1 MSKLFL
7 HIYDYLNRHS
17 VFRYLLLAGSFL
29 LMLFF
34 AVQVKF
40 EEDVTRFFPDTQDAR
55 STEIVFQNL
64 KIKDKIIVM
73 LSSSDTVSGA
83 VSPDRLIE
91 AGDALK
97 DGLLKEAGTEYIT
110 DIFSEVDENMIGK
123 VTDFIY
129 ENLPVFLT
137 EDDYAR
143 MDSVLT
149 SDGIERRMRNNYLN
163 LLSPAGVA
171 LKNILPRD
179 PVGLGT
185 SSLEKLQDFQMTA
198 NYELYNGHIFSGDM
212 STLLLFI
219 TPHYGTG
226 STGKNEFLIDT
237 IEKQLKETM
246 TAYSGVKA
254 EYFGGPS
261 VGVYNARQIKSDT
274 MLTLTIALIIIV
286 VFITL
291 VFKSRSAVI
300 LILLPVL
307 YGAVFSLALIFF
319 IKGAVS
325 AIAIG
330 AGAAIFGVALSY
342 SIHVL
347 SHFNHVSS
355 IRQLIEELAYPLTVG
370 SFTTV
375 GAFFGLVFTSSD
387 LLRDFGLF
395 SSLAL
400 IGTTFFCLVFLP
412 HFLRIKEGHEAS
424 GRILRII
431 EKINGYAYEKNKPLV
446 ITIVVV
452 FLLSL
457 YMSGKVTF
465 DSNMMNLS
473 FEPAN
478 LKAAEERLNAL
489 FQSDNK
495 TTLFVSVGNTTD
507 EGLRHYAETNRE
519 LEALKAEGRIRE
531 YASAEKIF
539 IPYAEQQRRIERWN
553 GYWTNDRK
561 AQVEKEIGDAAAKYH
576 FREDTFRDFFV
587 LLNKQYVPCDFTSG
601 NSSLPLLDS
610 WASSADSLSM
620 FITQVRLNEA
630 DKEFVYNRL
639 SGSDG
644 LVIFDRGYF
653 ANKWVSAI
661 NDDFYLILYISS
673 FLIFFALLISYGRIE
688 LTLMTFTPMAVS
700 WVIILGLMAVT
711 GTQFNIVNIILSTFI
726 FGLGDDFSIFIMD
739 GLQQEYRTGKKMLTS
754 HKTAIFFSSFTAV
767 VGLGVLVFAKHPALQ
782 SISVISILGMISVVL
797 VSYTILPI
805 LFRFFISG
813 PASKVNFPY
822 TLSGLLVTIWFF
834 GLFVFGCLLMTVTAF
849 LLILLPVRR
858 IKKKQWFS
866 LVMMYLLRIFLKAAW
881 IARREKINPG
891 NETFEK
897 PAVIIANH
905 QSFVDILVMLS
916 LAPKLVMVTNR
927 WVWYSPVFGKIVQY
941 ADFVQ
946 TTDGYEKVLHH
957 LREKVAQGYSV
968 VVFPEGTRSADC
980 KIHRFHKGAFY
991 LAEKLRLDILP
1002 VVLYGTG
1009 MIISKRQPFYV
1020 KRGILCTRILPRIS
1034 YADPDFGVTYQ
1045 ECAKA
1050 VARFF
1055 RHAYQE
1061 TCDIYSTPA
1070 NPYFYRQ
1077 LVANYIYKGPVEEW
1091 YIRIKVL
1098 MEKKYEFF
1106 DRIIPRKAR
1115 ITDLGCGL
1123 GPLSYMLSM
1132 LSEERTVLGIDY
1144 DKDKIAVANHNF
1156 SRNERIRFVCANVTD
1171 QELPPSDVFIMNDML
1186 HYMGHSLQERLLESC
1201 IGKLLPGGMLIVRDG
1216 DAGGTARHRVTR
1228 FTELLSTRLL
1238 EFNKKENDLCFPTHD
1253 FFIRIASR
1261 HHLEIEQHANDRFTS
1276 NTIYILRR
1284 KEGGDEQ

>member
-1 MSKLFL
+1 MSKLFI
-7 HIYDYLNRHS
+7 HIYNYLERHTAL
-17 VFRYLLLAGSFL
+17 RYLLLAGSFL

-64 KIKDKIIVM
+64 KVKDKIIVM
-73 LSSSDTVSGA
+73 LSSVDTVSGA
-83 VSPDRLIE
+83 VSSDRLVE
-91 AGDALK
+91 AGDLLK
-97 DGLLKEAGTEYIT
+97 DSLLAEAGSEYIT

-129 ENLPVFLT
+129 DNLPVFLT
-137 EDDYAR
+137 EDDYAL

-149 SDGIERRMRNNYLN
+149 ADGIERRMRSNYLH

-171 LKNILPRD
+171 LKSILPRD

-185 SSLEKLQDFQMTA
+185 TSLEKLRDFQMTA
-198 NYELYNGHIFSGDM
+198 NYEIYDGHIFSRDM

-237 IEKQLKETM
+237 IEKQLRETM
-246 TAYSGVKA
+246 DTYPGVKA

-274 MLTLTIALIIIV
+274 MLTMTIALIIII

-300 LILLPVL
+300 LIILPVL
-307 YGAVFSLALIFF
+307 YGAVFSLALIYFL
-319 IKGAVS
+319 KGSVS

-330 AGAAIFGVALSY
+330 AGAAVFGVALSY

-355 IRQLIEELAYPLTVG
+355 IRQLIEELVYPLTVG

-412 HFLRIKEGHEAS
+412 HFLKVKEGHEES
-424 GRILRII
+424 GRVLRFI

-446 ITIVVV
+446 ITIVLV
-452 FLLSL
+452 FFLSL

-478 LKAAEERLNAL
+478 LKAAEQRLNDL

-495 TTLFVSVGNTTD
+495 TTLFVSVGSTPD
-507 EGLRHYAETNRE
+507 EGLRHYAETNRK
-519 LEALKAEGRIRE
+519 LDSLKAEGRIKE
-531 YASAEKIF
+531 FASAEKIF
-539 IPYAEQQRRIERWN
+539 IPYAKQQRRIERWN
-553 GYWTNDRK
+553 SYWTEGRK
-561 AQVEKEIGDAAAKYH
+561 AQVREDIKNGAAKYH
-576 FREDTFRDFFV
+576 FREDTFHDFFA
-587 LLNKQYVPCDFTSG
+587 LLDKQYLPCDFTAG
-601 NSSLPLLDS
+601 DSSLPLLDS

-620 FITQVRLNEA
+620 FITQVRLNEE
-630 DKEFVYNRL
+630 DKGTVYDRFAGN
-639 SGSDG
+639 DG

-813 PASKVNFPY
+813 PASRGNFPY
-822 TLSGLLVTIWFF
+822 TLSGLLVTVWFF
-834 GLFVFGCLLMTVTAF
+834 GLFVVGCLLMMGVAL
-849 LLILLPVRR
+849 LLILLPVKRR
-858 IKKKQWFS
+858 KKKQLFS
-866 LVMMYLLRIFLKAAW
+866 RIMMYMLRIFLKAAW
-881 IARREKINPG
+881 IARRENVNLG

-927 WVWYSPVFGKIVQY
+927 WVWHSPVFGKIVQY

-946 TTDGYEKVLHH
+946 TEDGYEKVLHH
-957 LREKVAQGYSV
+957 LRDKVAQGYSV

-980 KIHRFHKGAFY
+980 QVHRFHKGAFY
-991 LAEKLRLDILP
+991 LAEKLQLDILP

-1020 KRGILCTRILPRIS
+1020 KRGVLCTRILPRILYTDAS
-1034 YADPDFGVTYQ
+1034 YGVTYQ
-1045 ECAKA
+1045 ERSKAIAKT
-1050 VARFF
+1050 F
-1055 RHAYQE
+1055 RRAYQE
-1061 TCDIYSTPA
+1061 TCDIYSNPG

-1091 YIRIKVL
+1091 YIRIKVR
-1098 MEKKYEFF
+1098 MEDKYDFF
-1106 DRIIPRKAR
+1106 NRIVPRRAR
-1115 ITDLGCGL
+1115 ITDIGCGL
-1123 GPLSYMLSM
+1123 GPLSYILAMLSG
-1132 LSEERTVLGIDY
+1132 ERTVLGIDY
-1144 DKDKIAVANHNF
+1144 DADKIAVANHNF
-1156 SRNERIRFVCANVTD
+1156 SRNERIRFVCANVAD
-1171 QELPPSDVFIMNDML
+1171 YDLPESDVFVMNDML
-1186 HYMGHSLQERLLESC
+1186 HYMDYPSQERLLETC
-1201 IGKLLPGGMLIVRDG
+1201 IGKLLPGGMLIIRDG
-1216 DAGGTARHRVTR
+1216 DAGGTAKHRVTR

-1238 EFNKKENDLCFPTHD
+1238 EFNKRENDLCFPTHEQ
-1253 FFIRIASR
+1253 FARVAERF
-1261 HHLEIEQHANDRFTS
+1261 HLEIEQRANDRFTS
-1276 NTIYILRR
+1276 NMIYILRK
-1284 KEGGDEQ
+1284 KEVAYE

>member
-1 MSKLFL
+1 MSKLFI
-7 HIYDYLNRHS
+7 HIYNYLERHTAL
-17 VFRYLLLAGSFL
+17 RYLLLAGSFL

-64 KIKDKIIVM
+64 KVKDKIIVM
-73 LSSSDTVSGA
+73 LSSADTVSGA
-83 VSPDRLIE
+83 VPSDRLIE
-91 AGDALK
+91 AGDLLK
-97 DGLLKEAGTEYIT
+97 DSLLAEAGSEYIT

-129 ENLPVFLT
+129 DNLPVFLT

-149 SDGIERRMRNNYLN
+149 ADGIERRMRSNYLH

-171 LKNILPRD
+171 LKSILPRD

-185 SSLEKLQDFQMTA
+185 TSLEKLRDFQMTA
-198 NYELYNGHIFSGDM
+198 NYEIYDGHIFSRDM

-237 IEKQLKETM
+237 IEKQLRETM
-246 TAYSGVKA
+246 DTYPGVKA

-274 MLTLTIALIIIV
+274 MLTMTIALIIII

-300 LILLPVL
+300 LIILPVL
-307 YGAVFSLALIFF
+307 YGAVFSLALIYFL
-319 IKGAVS
+319 KGSVS

-330 AGAAIFGVALSY
+330 AGAAVFGVALSY

-412 HFLRIKEGHEAS
+412 HFLKVKEGHEES
-424 GRILRII
+424 GRVLRFI

-446 ITIVVV
+446 IMIVLV
-452 FLLSL
+452 FFLSL

-478 LKAAEERLNAL
+478 LKAAEQRLNDL

-495 TTLFVSVGNTTD
+495 TTLFVSVGSTPD
-507 EGLRHYAETNRE
+507 EGLRHYAETNRK
-519 LEALKAEGRIRE
+519 LDSLKAEGRIKE
-531 YASAEKIF
+531 FASAEKIF

-553 GYWTNDRK
+553 SYWAEGRK
-561 AQVEKEIGDAAAKYH
+561 AQVREDIKNGAAKYH
-576 FREDTFRDFFV
+576 FREDTFHDFFA
-587 LLNKQYVPCDFTSG
+587 LLDKQYLPCDFTAG
-601 NSSLPLLDS
+601 DSSLPLLDS
-610 WASSADSLSM
+610 WVSSADSLSM
-620 FITQVRLNEA
+620 FITQVRLNEE
-630 DKEFVYNRL
+630 DKETVYDRFAGN
-639 SGSDG
+639 DG

-700 WVIILGLMAVT
+700 WVIILGLMAAT

-813 PASKVNFPY
+813 PASRGNFPY
-822 TLSGLLVTIWFF
+822 TLSGLLVTVWFF
-834 GLFVFGCLLMTVTAF
+834 GLFVVGCLLMMGVAL
-849 LLILLPVRR
+849 LLILLPVKRR
-858 IKKKQWFS
+858 KKKQVFS
-866 LVMMYLLRIFLKAAW
+866 RIMMYMLRIFLKAAW
-881 IARREKINPG
+881 IARRENINPG

-927 WVWYSPVFGKIVQY
+927 WVWHSPVFGKIVQY

-946 TTDGYEKVLHH
+946 TEDGYEKVLHH
-957 LREKVAQGYSV
+957 LRDKVAQGYSV

-980 KIHRFHKGAFY
+980 QVHRFHKGAFY
-991 LAEKLRLDILP
+991 LAEKLQLDILP

-1020 KRGILCTRILPRIS
+1020 KRGVLCTRILPRILYTDAS
-1034 YADPDFGVTYQ
+1034 YGVTYQ
-1045 ECAKA
+1045 ERSKAIAKT
-1050 VARFF
+1050 F
-1055 RHAYQE
+1055 RRAYQE
-1061 TCDIYSTPA
+1061 TCDIYSNPR

-1091 YIRIKVL
+1091 YIRIKVR
-1098 MEKKYEFF
+1098 MEDKYDFF
-1106 DRIIPRKAR
+1106 NRIVPRRAR
-1115 ITDLGCGL
+1115 ITDIGCGL
-1123 GPLSYMLSM
+1123 GPLSYMLAM
-1132 LSEERTVLGIDY
+1132 LSGERTVLGIDY
-1144 DKDKIAVANHNF
+1144 DADKIAVANHNF
-1156 SRNERIRFVCANVTD
+1156 SRNERIRFVCANVAD
-1171 QELPPSDVFIMNDML
+1171 YDLPESDVFVMNDML
-1186 HYMGHSLQERLLESC
+1186 HYMDYPSQERLLETC
-1201 IGKLLPGGMLIVRDG
+1201 IGKLLPGGMLIIRDG
-1216 DAGGTARHRVTR
+1216 DAGGTTKHRVTR

-1238 EFNKKENDLCFPTHD
+1238 EFNKRENDLCFPTHEQ
-1253 FFIRIASR
+1253 FIRVAER
-1261 HHLEIEQHANDRFTS
+1261 FHLEIEQRANDRFTS
-1276 NTIYILRR
+1276 NMIYILRK
-1284 KEGGDEQ
+1284 KEVAYE

>member
-1 MSKLFL
+1 
-7 HIYDYLNRHS
+7 
-17 VFRYLLLAGSFL
+17 
-29 LMLFF
+29 
-34 AVQVKF
+34 
-40 EEDVTRFFPDTQDAR
+40 
-55 STEIVFQNL
+55 
-64 KIKDKIIVM
+64 
-73 LSSSDTVSGA
+73 
-83 VSPDRLIE
+83 
-91 AGDALK
+91 
-97 DGLLKEAGTEYIT
+97 
-110 DIFSEVDENMIGK
+110 MIGK

-129 ENLPVFLT
+129 DNLPVFLT

-149 SDGIERRMRNNYLN
+149 ADGIERRMRSNYLH

-171 LKNILPRD
+171 LKSILPRD

-185 SSLEKLQDFQMTA
+185 TSLEKLRDFQMTA
-198 NYELYNGHIFSGDM
+198 NYEIYDGHIFSRDM

-237 IEKQLKETM
+237 IEKQLRETM
-246 TAYSGVKA
+246 DTYPGVKA

-274 MLTLTIALIIIV
+274 MLTMTIALVIII

-300 LILLPVL
+300 LIILPVL
-307 YGAVFSLALIFF
+307 YGAVFSLALIYFL
-319 IKGAVS
+319 KGSVS

-330 AGAAIFGVALSY
+330 AGAAVFGVALSY

-412 HFLRIKEGHEAS
+412 HFLKVKEGHEES
-424 GRILRII
+424 GRVLRFI

-446 ITIVVV
+446 ITIVLV
-452 FLLSL
+452 FFLSL

-478 LKAAEERLNAL
+478 LKAAEQRLNDL

-495 TTLFVSVGNTTD
+495 TTLFVSVGSTPD
-507 EGLRHYAETNRE
+507 EGLRHYAETNRK
-519 LEALKAEGRIRE
+519 LDSLKAEGRIKE
-531 YASAEKIF
+531 FASAEKIF

-553 GYWTNDRK
+553 SYWTEGRK
-561 AQVEKEIGDAAAKYH
+561 AQVREDIKNGAAKYH
-576 FREDTFRDFFV
+576 FREDTFHDFFA
-587 LLNKQYVPCDFTSG
+587 LLDKQYLPCDFTAG
-601 NSSLPLLDS
+601 DSSLPLLDS
-610 WASSADSLSM
+610 CASSADSLSM
-620 FITQVRLNEA
+620 FITQVRLNEE
-630 DKEFVYNRL
+630 DKGTVYDRFAGN
-639 SGSDG
+639 DG

-813 PASKVNFPY
+813 PASRGNFPY
-822 TLSGLLVTIWFF
+822 TLSGLLVTVWFF
-834 GLFVFGCLLMTVTAF
+834 GLFVVGCLLMMGVAL
-849 LLILLPVRR
+849 LLILLPVKRR
-858 IKKKQWFS
+858 KKKQLFS
-866 LVMMYLLRIFLKAAW
+866 RIMMYMLRIFLKAAW
-881 IARREKINPG
+881 IARRENVNPG

-927 WVWYSPVFGKIVQY
+927 WVWHSPVFGKIVQY

-946 TTDGYEKVLHH
+946 TEDGYEKVLHH
-957 LREKVAQGYSV
+957 LRDKVAQGYSV

-980 KIHRFHKGAFY
+980 QVHRFHKGAFY
-991 LAEKLRLDILP
+991 LAEKLQLDILP

-1020 KRGILCTRILPRIS
+1020 KRGVLCTRILPRILYTDAS
-1034 YADPDFGVTYQ
+1034 YGVTYQ
-1045 ECAKA
+1045 ERSKAIAKT
-1050 VARFF
+1050 F
-1055 RHAYQE
+1055 RRAYQE
-1061 TCDIYSTPA
+1061 TCDIYSNPG

-1091 YIRIKVL
+1091 YIRIKVR
-1098 MEKKYEFF
+1098 MEDKYDFF
-1106 DRIIPRKAR
+1106 NRIVPRRAR
-1115 ITDLGCGL
+1115 ITDIGCGL
-1123 GPLSYMLSM
+1123 GPLSYMLAM
-1132 LSEERTVLGIDY
+1132 LSGERTVLGIDY
-1144 DKDKIAVANHNF
+1144 DADKIAVANHNF
-1156 SRNERIRFVCANVTD
+1156 SRNERIRFVCANVAD
-1171 QELPPSDVFIMNDML
+1171 YDLPESDVFVMNDML
-1186 HYMGHSLQERLLESC
+1186 HYMDYLSQERLLETC
-1201 IGKLLPGGMLIVRDG
+1201 IGKLLPGGMLIIRDG
-1216 DAGGTARHRVTR
+1216 DAGGTAKHRVTR

-1238 EFNKKENDLCFPTHD
+1238 EFNKRENDLCFPTHEQ
-1253 FFIRIASR
+1253 FARVAERF
-1261 HHLEIEQHANDRFTS
+1261 HLEIEQRANDRFTS
-1276 NTIYILRR
+1276 NMIYILRK
-1284 KEGGDEQ
+1284 KEVAYE

>member
-1 MSKLFL
+1 MSKLFI
-7 HIYDYLNRHS
+7 HIYNYLERHTAL
-17 VFRYLLLAGSFL
+17 RYLLLAGSFL

-64 KIKDKIIVM
+64 KVKDKIIVM
-73 LSSSDTVSGA
+73 LSSADTVSGA
-83 VSPDRLIE
+83 VPSDRLIE
-91 AGDALK
+91 AGDLLK
-97 DGLLKEAGTEYIT
+97 DSLLAEAGSEYIT

-129 ENLPVFLT
+129 DNLPVFLT

-149 SDGIERRMRNNYLN
+149 ADGIERRMRSNYLH

-171 LKNILPRD
+171 LKSILPRD

-185 SSLEKLQDFQMTA
+185 TSLEKLRDFQMTA
-198 NYELYNGHIFSGDM
+198 NYEIYDGHIFSRDM

-237 IEKQLKETM
+237 IEKQLRETM
-246 TAYSGVKA
+246 DTYPGVKA

-261 VGVYNARQIKSDT
+261 VSVYNARQIKSDT
-274 MLTLTIALIIIV
+274 MLTMTIALVIII

-300 LILLPVL
+300 LIILPVL
-307 YGAVFSLALIFF
+307 YGAVFSLALIYFL
-319 IKGAVS
+319 KGSVS

-330 AGAAIFGVALSY
+330 AGAAVFGVALSY

-412 HFLRIKEGHEAS
+412 HFLKVKEGHEES
-424 GRILRII
+424 GRVLRFI

-452 FLLSL
+452 FFVSL

-478 LKAAEERLNAL
+478 LKAAEQRLNDL

-495 TTLFVSVGNTTD
+495 TTLFVSVGSTPD
-507 EGLRHYAETNRE
+507 EGLRHYAETNRK
-519 LEALKAEGRIRE
+519 LDSLKAEGRIKE
-531 YASAEKIF
+531 FASAEKIF

-553 GYWTNDRK
+553 SYWTEGRK
-561 AQVEKEIGDAAAKYH
+561 TQVREDIKNGAAKYH
-576 FREDTFRDFFV
+576 FREDTFHDFFA
-587 LLNKQYVPCDFTSG
+587 LLDKQYLPCDFTAG
-601 NSSLPLLDS
+601 DSSLPLLDS
-610 WASSADSLSM
+610 WVSSADSLSM
-620 FITQVRLNEA
+620 FITQVRLNEE
-630 DKEFVYNRL
+630 DKGTVYDRFAGN
-639 SGSDG
+639 DG

-700 WVIILGLMAVT
+700 WVIILGLMAAT

-813 PASKVNFPY
+813 PASRGNFPY

-834 GLFVFGCLLMTVTAF
+834 GLFVVGCLLMMGIAL
-849 LLILLPVRR
+849 LLILLPVKRW
-858 IKKKQWFS
+858 KKKQLFS
-866 LVMMYLLRIFLKAAW
+866 RIMMYMLRIFLKAAW
-881 IARREKINPG
+881 IARRENVNPG

-927 WVWYSPVFGKIVQY
+927 WVWHSPVFGKIVQY

-946 TTDGYEKVLHH
+946 TEDGYEKVLHH
-957 LREKVAQGYSV
+957 LRDKVAQGYSV

-980 KIHRFHKGAFY
+980 QVHRFHKGAFY
-991 LAEKLRLDILP
+991 LAEKLQLDILP

-1020 KRGILCTRILPRIS
+1020 KRGVLCTRVLPRILYTDAS
-1034 YADPDFGVTYQ
+1034 YGVTYQ
-1045 ECAKA
+1045 ERSKAIAKT
-1050 VARFF
+1050 F
-1055 RHAYQE
+1055 RRAYQE
-1061 TCDIYSTPA
+1061 TCDIYSNPG

-1091 YIRIKVL
+1091 YIRIKVC
-1098 MEKKYEFF
+1098 MEDKYDFF
-1106 DRIIPRKAR
+1106 NRIVPRRAR
-1115 ITDLGCGL
+1115 ITDIGCGL
-1123 GPLSYMLSM
+1123 GPLSYMLAM
-1132 LSEERTVLGIDY
+1132 LSGERTVLGIDY
-1144 DKDKIAVANHNF
+1144 DADKIAVANHNF
-1156 SRNERIRFVCANVTD
+1156 SRNERIRFVCANVAD
-1171 QELPPSDVFIMNDML
+1171 YDLPESDVFIMNDML
-1186 HYMGHSLQERLLESC
+1186 HYMDYPSQERLLETC
-1201 IGKLLPGGMLIVRDG
+1201 IGKLLPGGMLIIRDG
-1216 DAGGTARHRVTR
+1216 DAGGTAKHRVTR

-1238 EFNKKENDLCFPTHD
+1238 EFNKRENDLCFPTHEQ
-1253 FFIRIASR
+1253 FVHIAER
-1261 HHLEIEQHANDRFTS
+1261 FHLEIEQRANDRFTS
-1276 NTIYILRR
+1276 NMIYILRK
-1284 KEGGDEQ
+1284 KEVAYE

>member
-1 MSKLFL
+1 MSKLFI
-7 HIYDYLNRHS
+7 HIYNYLERHTAL
-17 VFRYLLLAGSFL
+17 RYLLLAGSFL

-64 KIKDKIIVM
+64 KVKDKIIVM
-73 LSSSDTVSGA
+73 LSSADTVSGA
-83 VSPDRLIE
+83 VPSDRLIE
-91 AGDALK
+91 AGDLLK
-97 DGLLKEAGTEYIT
+97 DSLLAEAGSEYIT

-129 ENLPVFLT
+129 DNLPVFLT

-149 SDGIERRMRNNYLN
+149 VDGIERRMRSNYLH

-171 LKNILPRD
+171 LKSILPRD

-185 SSLEKLQDFQMTA
+185 TSLEKLRDFQMTA
-198 NYELYNGHIFSGDM
+198 NYEIYDGHIFSRDM

-237 IEKQLKETM
+237 IEKQLRETM
-246 TAYSGVKA
+246 DRYPGVKA

-261 VGVYNARQIKSDT
+261 VSVYNARQIKSDT
-274 MLTLTIALIIIV
+274 MLTMTIALVIII

-300 LILLPVL
+300 LIILPVL
-307 YGAVFSLALIFF
+307 YGAVFSLALIYFL
-319 IKGAVS
+319 KGSVS

-330 AGAAIFGVALSY
+330 AGAAVFGVALSY

-412 HFLRIKEGHEAS
+412 HFLKVKEGHEES
-424 GRILRII
+424 GRVLRFI

-446 ITIVVV
+446 ITIMLV
-452 FLLSL
+452 FFLSL

-478 LKAAEERLNAL
+478 LKAAEQRLNDL

-495 TTLFVSVGNTTD
+495 TTLFVSVGSTPD
-507 EGLRHYAETNRE
+507 EGLRHYVETNRK
-519 LEALKAEGRIRE
+519 LDSLKAEGRIKE
-531 YASAEKIF
+531 FASAEKIF

-553 GYWTNDRK
+553 SYWTEGRK
-561 AQVEKEIGDAAAKYH
+561 TQVREDIKNGAAEYH
-576 FREDTFRDFFV
+576 FREDTFHDFFA
-587 LLNKQYVPCDFTSG
+587 LLDKQYLPCDFTAG
-601 NSSLPLLDS
+601 DSSLPLLDS
-610 WASSADSLSM
+610 WVSSADSLSM
-620 FITQVRLNEA
+620 FITQVRLNEE
-630 DKEFVYNRL
+630 DKETVYDRFAGN
-639 SGSDG
+639 DG

-700 WVIILGLMAVT
+700 WVIILGLMAAT

-813 PASKVNFPY
+813 PASRGNFPY
-822 TLSGLLVTIWFF
+822 TLSGLLVTVWFF
-834 GLFVFGCLLMTVTAF
+834 GLFVVGCLLMMGIAL
-849 LLILLPVRR
+849 LLILLPVKRR
-858 IKKKQWFS
+858 KKKQLFS
-866 LVMMYLLRIFLKAAW
+866 RIMMYMLRIFLKAAW
-881 IARREKINPG
+881 IARCENVNPG

-927 WVWYSPVFGKIVQY
+927 WVWHSPVFGKIVQY

-946 TTDGYEKVLHH
+946 TEDGYEKVLHH
-957 LREKVAQGYSV
+957 LRDKVAQGYSV

-980 KIHRFHKGAFY
+980 QVHRFHKGAFY
-991 LAEKLRLDILP
+991 LAEKLQLDILP

-1020 KRGILCTRILPRIS
+1020 KRGVLCTRILPRILYTDAS
-1034 YADPDFGVTYQ
+1034 YGVTYQ
-1045 ECAKA
+1045 ERSKAIAKT
-1050 VARFF
+1050 F
-1055 RHAYQE
+1055 RRAYQE
-1061 TCDIYSTPA
+1061 TCDIYSNPG

-1091 YIRIKVL
+1091 YIRIKVR
-1098 MEKKYEFF
+1098 MEDKYDFF
-1106 DRIIPRKAR
+1106 NRIVPRRAR
-1115 ITDLGCGL
+1115 ITDIGCGL
-1123 GPLSYMLSM
+1123 GPLSYMLAM
-1132 LSEERTVLGIDY
+1132 LSGERTVLGIDY
-1144 DKDKIAVANHNF
+1144 DADKIAVANHNF
-1156 SRNERIRFVCANVTD
+1156 SRNERIRFVCANVAD
-1171 QELPPSDVFIMNDML
+1171 YDLPESDVFVMNDML
-1186 HYMGHSLQERLLESC
+1186 HYMDYPSQERLLETC
-1201 IGKLLPGGMLIVRDG
+1201 IGKLLPGGMLIIRDG
-1216 DAGGTARHRVTR
+1216 DAGGTTKHRVTR

-1238 EFNKKENDLCFPTHD
+1238 EFNKRENDLCFPTHEQ
-1253 FFIRIASR
+1253 FIRVADR
-1261 HHLEIEQHANDRFTS
+1261 FHLEIEQRANDRFTS
-1276 NTIYILRR
+1276 NMIYILRK
-1284 KEGGDEQ
+1284 KEVAYE

>member
-1 MSKLFL
+1 MSKLFI
-7 HIYDYLNRHS
+7 HIYNYLERHTAL
-17 VFRYLLLAGSFL
+17 RYLLLAGSFL

-64 KIKDKIIVM
+64 KVKDKIIVM
-73 LSSSDTVSGA
+73 LSSADTVSGA
-83 VSPDRLIE
+83 VPSDRLIE
-91 AGDALK
+91 AGDLLK
-97 DGLLKEAGTEYIT
+97 DSLLAEAGSEYIT

-129 ENLPVFLT
+129 DNLPVFLT

-149 SDGIERRMRNNYLN
+149 ADGIERRMRSNYLH

-171 LKNILPRD
+171 LKSILPRD

-185 SSLEKLQDFQMTA
+185 TSLEKLRDFQMTA
-198 NYELYNGHIFSGDM
+198 NYEIYDGHIFSRDM

-237 IEKQLKETM
+237 IEKQLRETM
-246 TAYSGVKA
+246 DTYPGVKA

-274 MLTLTIALIIIV
+274 MLTMTIALIIII

-300 LILLPVL
+300 LIILPVL
-307 YGAVFSLALIFF
+307 YGAVFSLALIYFL
-319 IKGAVS
+319 KGSVS

-330 AGAAIFGVALSY
+330 AGAAVFGVALSY

-412 HFLRIKEGHEAS
+412 HFLKVKEGHEES
-424 GRILRII
+424 GRVLRFI

-452 FLLSL
+452 FFVSL

-478 LKAAEERLNAL
+478 LKAAEQRLNDL

-495 TTLFVSVGNTTD
+495 TTLFVSVGSTPD
-507 EGLRHYAETNRE
+507 EGLRHYAETNRK
-519 LEALKAEGRIRE
+519 LDSLKAEGRIKE
-531 YASAEKIF
+531 FASAEKIF
-539 IPYAEQQRRIERWN
+539 IPYAEQQHRIERWN
-553 GYWTNDRK
+553 SYWTEGRK
-561 AQVEKEIGDAAAKYH
+561 TQVREDIKNGVAKYH
-576 FREDTFRDFFV
+576 FREDTFHDFFA
-587 LLNKQYVPCDFTSG
+587 LLDKQYLPCDFTAG
-601 NSSLPLLDS
+601 DSSLPLLDS
-610 WASSADSLSM
+610 WVSSADSLSM
-620 FITQVRLNEA
+620 FITQVRLNEE
-630 DKEFVYNRL
+630 DKGTVYDRFAGN
-639 SGSDG
+639 DG

-700 WVIILGLMAVT
+700 WVIILGLMAAT

-813 PASKVNFPY
+813 PASRGNFPY
-822 TLSGLLVTIWFF
+822 TLSGLLVTVWFF
-834 GLFVFGCLLMTVTAF
+834 GLFVVGCLLMMGIAL
-849 LLILLPVRR
+849 LLILLPVKRW
-858 IKKKQWFS
+858 KKKQLFS
-866 LVMMYLLRIFLKAAW
+866 RIMMYMLRIFLKAAW
-881 IARREKINPG
+881 IARRENVNQG

-927 WVWYSPVFGKIVQY
+927 WVWHSPVFGKIVQY

-946 TTDGYEKVLHH
+946 TEDGYEKVLHH
-957 LREKVAQGYSV
+957 LRDKVAQGYSV

-980 KIHRFHKGAFY
+980 QVHRFHKGAFY
-991 LAEKLRLDILP
+991 LAEKLQLDILP

-1020 KRGILCTRILPRIS
+1020 KRGVLCTRVLPRILYTDAS
-1034 YADPDFGVTYQ
+1034 YGVTYQ
-1045 ECAKA
+1045 ERSKAIAKT
-1050 VARFF
+1050 F
-1055 RHAYQE
+1055 RRAYLE
-1061 TCDIYSTPA
+1061 TCDIYSNPG

-1091 YIRIKVL
+1091 YIRIKVR
-1098 MEKKYEFF
+1098 MEDKYDFF
-1106 DRIIPRKAR
+1106 NRIVPRRAR
-1115 ITDLGCGL
+1115 ITDIGCGL
-1123 GPLSYMLSM
+1123 GPLSYMLAM
-1132 LSEERTVLGIDY
+1132 LSGERTVLGIDY
-1144 DKDKIAVANHNF
+1144 DADKIAVANHNF
-1156 SRNERIRFVCANVTD
+1156 SRNERIRFVCANVAD
-1171 QELPPSDVFIMNDML
+1171 YDLPESDVFIMNDML
-1186 HYMGHSLQERLLESC
+1186 HYMDYPSQERLLETC
-1201 IGKLLPGGMLIVRDG
+1201 IGKLLPGGMLIIRDG
-1216 DAGGTARHRVTR
+1216 DAGGTAKHRVTR

-1238 EFNKKENDLCFPTHD
+1238 EFNKRENDLCFPTHEQ
-1253 FFIRIASR
+1253 FIYIAER
-1261 HHLEIEQHANDRFTS
+1261 FHLEIEQRANDRFTS
-1276 NTIYILRR
+1276 NMIYILRK
-1284 KEGGDEQ
+1284 KEVAYE

>member
-1 MSKLFL
+1 MSKLFI
-7 HIYDYLNRHS
+7 HIYNYLERHTAL
-17 VFRYLLLAGSFL
+17 RYLLLAGSFL

-64 KIKDKIIVM
+64 KVKDKIIVM
-73 LSSSDTVSGA
+73 LSSADTVSGA
-83 VSPDRLIE
+83 VPSDRLVE
-91 AGDALK
+91 AGDLLK
-97 DGLLKEAGTEYIT
+97 DSLLAEADSEYIT

-129 ENLPVFLT
+129 DNLPVFLT

-149 SDGIERRMRNNYLN
+149 ADGIERRMRSNYLH

-171 LKNILPRD
+171 LKSILPRD

-185 SSLEKLQDFQMTA
+185 TSLEKLRDFQMTA
-198 NYELYNGHIFSGDM
+198 NYEIYDGHIFSRDM

-237 IEKQLKETM
+237 IEKQLRETM
-246 TAYSGVKA
+246 DTYPGVKA

-274 MLTLTIALIIIV
+274 MLTMTIALVIII

-300 LILLPVL
+300 LIILPVL
-307 YGAVFSLALIFF
+307 YGAVFSLALIYFL
-319 IKGAVS
+319 KGSVS

-330 AGAAIFGVALSY
+330 AGAAVFGVALSY

-412 HFLRIKEGHEAS
+412 HFLKVKEGHEES
-424 GRILRII
+424 GRVLRFI

-446 ITIVVV
+446 ITIVLV
-452 FLLSL
+452 FFLSL

-478 LKAAEERLNAL
+478 LKAAEQRLNDL

-495 TTLFVSVGNTTD
+495 TTLFVSVGSTPD
-507 EGLRHYAETNRE
+507 EGLRHYAETNRK
-519 LEALKAEGRIRE
+519 LDSLKAEGRIKE
-531 YASAEKIF
+531 FASAEKIF

-553 GYWTNDRK
+553 SYWTEGRK
-561 AQVEKEIGDAAAKYH
+561 AQVREDIKNGAAKYH
-576 FREDTFRDFFV
+576 FREDTFHDFFA
-587 LLNKQYVPCDFTSG
+587 LLDKQYLPCDFTAG
-601 NSSLPLLDS
+601 DSSLPLLDS

-620 FITQVRLNEA
+620 FITQVRLNEE
-630 DKEFVYNRL
+630 DKGTVYDRFAGN
-639 SGSDG
+639 DG

-813 PASKVNFPY
+813 PASRGNFPY
-822 TLSGLLVTIWFF
+822 TLSGLLVTVWFF
-834 GLFVFGCLLMTVTAF
+834 GLFVVGCLLMMGVAL
-849 LLILLPVRR
+849 LLILLPVKRR
-858 IKKKQWFS
+858 KKKQLFS
-866 LVMMYLLRIFLKAAW
+866 RIMMYMLRIFLKAAW
-881 IARREKINPG
+881 IARRENVNPG

-927 WVWYSPVFGKIVQY
+927 WVWHSPVFGKIVQY

-946 TTDGYEKVLHH
+946 TEDGYEKVLHH
-957 LREKVAQGYSV
+957 LRDKVAQGYSV

-980 KIHRFHKGAFY
+980 QVHRFHKGAFY
-991 LAEKLRLDILP
+991 LAEKLQLDILP

-1020 KRGILCTRILPRIS
+1020 KRGVLCTRILPRILYTDAS
-1034 YADPDFGVTYQ
+1034 YGVTYQ
-1045 ECAKA
+1045 ERSKAIAKT
-1050 VARFF
+1050 F
-1055 RHAYQE
+1055 RRAYQE
-1061 TCDIYSTPA
+1061 TCDIYSNPG

-1091 YIRIKVL
+1091 YIRIKVR
-1098 MEKKYEFF
+1098 MEDKYDFF
-1106 DRIIPRKAR
+1106 NRIVPRRAR
-1115 ITDLGCGL
+1115 ITDIGCGL
-1123 GPLSYMLSM
+1123 GPLSYMLAM
-1132 LSEERTVLGIDY
+1132 LSGERTVLGIDY
-1144 DKDKIAVANHNF
+1144 DADKIAVANHNF
-1156 SRNERIRFVCANVTD
+1156 SRNERIRFVCANVAD
-1171 QELPPSDVFIMNDML
+1171 YDLPESDVFVMNDML
-1186 HYMGHSLQERLLESC
+1186 HYMDYLSQERLLETC
-1201 IGKLLPGGMLIVRDG
+1201 IGKLLPGGMLIIRDG
-1216 DAGGTARHRVTR
+1216 DAGGTAKHRVTR

-1238 EFNKKENDLCFPTHD
+1238 EFNKRENDLCFPTHEQ
-1253 FFIRIASR
+1253 FARVAERF
-1261 HHLEIEQHANDRFTS
+1261 HLEIEQRANDRFTS
-1276 NTIYILRR
+1276 NMIYILRK
-1284 KEGGDEQ
+1284 KEVAYE

>member
-1 MSKLFL
+1 MSKLFI
-7 HIYDYLNRHS
+7 HIYNYLERHTAL
-17 VFRYLLLAGSFL
+17 RYLLLAGSFL

-64 KIKDKIIVM
+64 KVKDKIIVM
-73 LSSSDTVSGA
+73 LSSADTVSGA
-83 VSPDRLIE
+83 VPSDRLVE
-91 AGDALK
+91 AGDLLK
-97 DGLLKEAGTEYIT
+97 DSLLAEAGSEYIT

-129 ENLPVFLT
+129 DNLPVFLT

-149 SDGIERRMRNNYLN
+149 ADGIERRMRSNYLH

-171 LKNILPRD
+171 LKSILPRD

-185 SSLEKLQDFQMTA
+185 TSLEKLRDFQMTA
-198 NYELYNGHIFSGDM
+198 NYEIYDGHIFSRDM

-226 STGKNEFLIDT
+226 STGKNEFLIDA
-237 IEKQLKETM
+237 IEKQLRETM
-246 TAYSGVKA
+246 DTYPGVKA

-274 MLTLTIALIIIV
+274 MLTMTIALVIII

-300 LILLPVL
+300 LIILPVL
-307 YGAVFSLALIFF
+307 YGAVFSLALIYFL
-319 IKGAVS
+319 KGSVS

-330 AGAAIFGVALSY
+330 AGAAVFGVALSY

-412 HFLRIKEGHEAS
+412 HFLKVKEGHEES
-424 GRILRII
+424 GRVLRFI

-446 ITIVVV
+446 ITIVLV
-452 FLLSL
+452 FFLSL

-478 LKAAEERLNAL
+478 LKAAEQRLNDL

-495 TTLFVSVGNTTD
+495 TTLFVSVGSTPD
-507 EGLRHYAETNRE
+507 EGLRHYAETNRK
-519 LEALKAEGRIRE
+519 LDSLKAEGRIKE
-531 YASAEKIF
+531 FASAEKIF

-553 GYWTNDRK
+553 SYWTEGRK
-561 AQVEKEIGDAAAKYH
+561 AQVREDIKNGAAKYH
-576 FREDTFRDFFV
+576 FREDTFHDFFA
-587 LLNKQYVPCDFTSG
+587 LLDKQYLPCDFTAG
-601 NSSLPLLDS
+601 DSSLPLLDS

-620 FITQVRLNEA
+620 FITQVRLNEE
-630 DKEFVYNRL
+630 DKGTVYDRFAGN
-639 SGSDG
+639 DG

-813 PASKVNFPY
+813 PASRGNFPY
-822 TLSGLLVTIWFF
+822 TLSGLLVTVWFF
-834 GLFVFGCLLMTVTAF
+834 GLFVVGCLLMMGVAL
-849 LLILLPVRR
+849 LLILLPVKRR
-858 IKKKQWFS
+858 KKKQLFS
-866 LVMMYLLRIFLKAAW
+866 RIMMYMLRIFLKAAW
-881 IARREKINPG
+881 IARRENVNPG

-927 WVWYSPVFGKIVQY
+927 WVWHSPVFGKIVQY

-946 TTDGYEKVLHH
+946 TEDGYEKVLHH
-957 LREKVAQGYSV
+957 LRDKVAQGYSV

-980 KIHRFHKGAFY
+980 QVHRFHKGAFY
-991 LAEKLRLDILP
+991 LAEKLQLDILP

-1020 KRGILCTRILPRIS
+1020 KRGVLCTRILPRILYTDAS
-1034 YADPDFGVTYQ
+1034 YGVTYQ
-1045 ECAKA
+1045 ERSKAIAKT
-1050 VARFF
+1050 F
-1055 RHAYQE
+1055 RRAYQE
-1061 TCDIYSTPA
+1061 TCDIYSNPG

-1091 YIRIKVL
+1091 YIRIKVR
-1098 MEKKYEFF
+1098 MEDKYDFF
-1106 DRIIPRKAR
+1106 NRIVPRRAR
-1115 ITDLGCGL
+1115 ITDIGCGL
-1123 GPLSYMLSM
+1123 GPLSYMLAM
-1132 LSEERTVLGIDY
+1132 LSGERTVLGIDY
-1144 DKDKIAVANHNF
+1144 DADKIAVANHNF
-1156 SRNERIRFVCANVTD
+1156 SRNERIRFVCANVAD
-1171 QELPPSDVFIMNDML
+1171 YDLPESDVFVMNDML
-1186 HYMGHSLQERLLESC
+1186 HYMDYLSQERLLETC
-1201 IGKLLPGGMLIVRDG
+1201 IGKLLPGGMLIIRDG
-1216 DAGGTARHRVTR
+1216 DAGGTAKHRVTR

-1238 EFNKKENDLCFPTHD
+1238 EFNKRENDLCFPTHEQ
-1253 FFIRIASR
+1253 FARVAERF
-1261 HHLEIEQHANDRFTS
+1261 HLEIEQRANDRFTS
-1276 NTIYILRR
+1276 NMIYILRK
-1284 KEGGDEQ
+1284 KEVAYE

>member
-1 MSKLFL
+1 MSKLFI
-7 HIYDYLNRHS
+7 HIYNYLERHLA
-17 VFRYLLLAGSFL
+17 VRYLLLVGSSL
-29 LMLFF
+29 LLLFF

-55 STEIVFQNL
+55 NTEIVFQNL

-73 LSSSDTVSGA
+73 LSSADTVSGT
-83 VSPDRLIE
+83 VSSDRLIE
-91 AGDALK
+91 AGENLK
-97 DGLLKEAGTEYIT
+97 DSLLEEAGTEYIT
-110 DIFSEVDENMIGK
+110 DIFAEVDENMIGE
-123 VTDFIY
+123 VTGLIY
-129 ENLPVFLT
+129 DNLPVFLT
-137 EDDYAR
+137 EADYVR

-149 SDGIERRMRNNYLN
+149 PDGIERRMRSNYLN

-179 PVGLGT
+179 PVGLGA
-185 SSLEKLQDFQMTA
+185 SSLEKLRDFQMTA
-198 NYELYNGHIFSGDM
+198 NYELYDGHIFSKDM

-246 TAYSGVKA
+246 NAYPGVKA

-274 MLTLTIALIIIV
+274 MLTMTIALIIIIG
-286 VFITL
+286 FITL

-300 LILLPVL
+300 LIILPVL

-330 AGAAIFGVALSY
+330 AGAAVFGVALSY

-412 HFLRIKEGHEAS
+412 HFLKIKKGHEEA
-424 GRILRII
+424 GRVLRII

-446 ITIVVV
+446 ITIVIV
-452 FLLSL
+452 FFLSL

-473 FEPAN
+473 FEPVN
-478 LKAAEERLNAL
+478 LKAAEQRLNNL

-495 TTLFVSVGNTTD
+495 TTLFVSVGNTSD
-507 EGLRHYAETNRE
+507 EGLQYYAETNRE
-519 LEALKAEGRIRE
+519 LETLKTEGKIKE
-531 YASAEKIF
+531 FASAEKIF
-539 IPYAEQQRRIERWN
+539 IPYAEQQRRIDRWN
-553 GYWTNDRK
+553 SYWTAERK
-561 AQVEKEIGDAAAKYH
+561 ALVDKEIREKAGKYH
-576 FREDTFRDFFV
+576 FRADTFDDFFA
-587 LLNKQYVPCDFTSG
+587 LLDKQYAPCDFTSG
-601 NSSLPLLDS
+601 DSSLPLLDS

-620 FITQVRLNEA
+620 FITQVRLNED
-630 DKEFVYNRL
+630 DKEFVYDRFADN
-639 SGSDG
+639 DG

-805 LFRFFISG
+805 LFRFFISR
-813 PASKVNFPY
+813 PASKGNFPY
-822 TLSGLLVTIWFF
+822 TLSALLVTVWFF
-834 GLFVFGCLLMTVTAF
+834 GLFVTGCLLMMGVAL
-849 LLILLPVRR
+849 LLILLPAGRKR
-858 IKKKQWFS
+858 KKQLFS
-866 LVMMYLLRIFLKAAW
+866 RIMMYMLRIFLKAAW

-897 PAVIIANH
+897 PSVIIANH

-927 WVWYSPVFGKIVQY
+927 WVWHSPVFGKIVQY

-946 TTDGYEKVLHH
+946 TEDGYEKVLHH
-957 LREKVAQGYSV
+957 LRDKVAQGYSV

-980 KIHRFHKGAFY
+980 KVHRFHKGAFY
-991 LAEKLRLDILP
+991 LAEKLQLDILP

-1020 KRGILCTRILPRIS
+1020 KRGVLCTRILPRIANTDTS
-1034 YADPDFGVTYQ
+1034 FGVTYQ
-1045 ECAKA
+1045 ERSKTIAA
-1050 VARFF
+1050 AF
-1055 RHAYQE
+1055 RNAYQE
-1061 TCDIYSTPA
+1061 TCDIYSNSN

-1098 MEKKYEFF
+1098 MEDKYEFF
-1106 DRIIPRKAR
+1106 NRIIPRKAR
-1115 ITDLGCGL
+1115 ITDIGCGL
-1123 GPLSYMLSM
+1123 GSLSYMLAM

-1144 DKDKIAVANHNF
+1144 DVDKIAVANHNF
-1156 SRNERIRFVCANVTD
+1156 SRNDRTRFVCANAVD
-1171 QELPPSDVFIMNDML
+1171 YDLPFSDVFILNDML
-1186 HYMGHSLQERLLESC
+1186 HYMDYSSQERLLEAC
-1201 IGKLLPGGMLIVRDG
+1201 IGKLLPGGILVIRDG
-1216 DAGGTARHRVTR
+1216 DAGGTVKHRVTR

-1238 EFNKKENDLCFPTHD
+1238 EFNKRENDLYFPTHEM
-1253 FFIRIASR
+1253 FSR
-1261 HHLEIEQHANDRFTS
+1261 LAERHRMEIEQQANDRFTS

-1284 KEGGDEQ
+1284 KECAHE

>member
-1 MSKLFL
+1 MSKLFI
-7 HIYDYLNRHS
+7 HIYNYLERHTAL
-17 VFRYLLLAGSFL
+17 RYLLLAGSFL

-64 KIKDKIIVM
+64 KVKDKIIVM
-73 LSSSDTVSGA
+73 LSSADTVSGA
-83 VSPDRLIE
+83 VPSDRLIE
-91 AGDALK
+91 AGDLLK
-97 DGLLKEAGTEYIT
+97 DSLLAEAGSEYIT

-129 ENLPVFLT
+129 DNLPVFLT

-149 SDGIERRMRNNYLN
+149 ADGIERRMRSNYLH

-171 LKNILPRD
+171 LKSILPRD

-185 SSLEKLQDFQMTA
+185 TSLEKLRDFQMTA
-198 NYELYNGHIFSGDM
+198 NYEIYDGHIFSRDM

-237 IEKQLKETM
+237 IEKQLRETM
-246 TAYSGVKA
+246 DTYPGVKA

-274 MLTLTIALIIIV
+274 MLTMTIALIIII

-300 LILLPVL
+300 LIILPVL
-307 YGAVFSLALIFF
+307 YGAVFSLALIYFL
-319 IKGAVS
+319 KGSVS

-330 AGAAIFGVALSY
+330 AGAAVFGVALSY

-400 IGTTFFCLVFLP
+400 IGTTFFYLVFLP
-412 HFLRIKEGHEAS
+412 HFLKVKEGHEES
-424 GRILRII
+424 GRVLRFI

-452 FLLSL
+452 FFVSL

-478 LKAAEERLNAL
+478 LKAAEQRLNDL

-495 TTLFVSVGNTTD
+495 TTLFVSVGSTPD
-507 EGLRHYAETNRE
+507 EGLRHYTETNRK
-519 LEALKAEGRIRE
+519 LDSLKAEGRIKE
-531 YASAEKIF
+531 FASAEKIF

-553 GYWTNDRK
+553 SYWTEGRK
-561 AQVEKEIGDAAAKYH
+561 VQVREDIKNGAAEYH
-576 FREDTFRDFFV
+576 FREDTFHDFFA
-587 LLNKQYVPCDFTSG
+587 LLDKQYLPCDFTAG
-601 NSSLPLLDS
+601 DSSLPLLDS
-610 WASSADSLSM
+610 WVSSADSLSM
-620 FITQVRLNEA
+620 FITQVRLNEE
-630 DKEFVYNRL
+630 DKETVYDRFAGN
-639 SGSDG
+639 DG

-700 WVIILGLMAVT
+700 WVIILGLMAAT

-754 HKTAIFFSSFTAV
+754 QKTAIFFSSFTAV

-813 PASKVNFPY
+813 LASRGNFPY
-822 TLSGLLVTIWFF
+822 TLSGLLVTVWFF
-834 GLFVFGCLLMTVTAF
+834 GLFVVGCLLMMGIAL
-849 LLILLPVRR
+849 LLILLPVKRW
-858 IKKKQWFS
+858 KKKQLFS
-866 LVMMYLLRIFLKAAW
+866 RIMMYMLRIFLKAAW
-881 IARREKINPG
+881 IARRENVNPG

-927 WVWYSPVFGKIVQY
+927 WVWHSPVFGKIVQY

-946 TTDGYEKVLHH
+946 TEDGYEKVLHH
-957 LREKVAQGYSV
+957 LRDKVVQGYSV

-980 KIHRFHKGAFY
+980 QVHRFHKGAFY
-991 LAEKLRLDILP
+991 LAEKLQLDILP

-1020 KRGILCTRILPRIS
+1020 KRGVLCTRILPRILYTDAS
-1034 YADPDFGVTYQ
+1034 YGVTYQ
-1045 ECAKA
+1045 ERSKAIAKT
-1050 VARFF
+1050 F
-1055 RHAYQE
+1055 RRAYQE
-1061 TCDIYSTPA
+1061 TCDIYSNPG

-1091 YIRIKVL
+1091 YIRIKVR
-1098 MEKKYEFF
+1098 MEDKYDFF
-1106 DRIIPRKAR
+1106 NRIVPRRAR
-1115 ITDLGCGL
+1115 ITDIGCGL
-1123 GPLSYMLSM
+1123 GPLSYMLAM
-1132 LSEERTVLGIDY
+1132 LSRERTVLGIDY
-1144 DKDKIAVANHNF
+1144 DADKIAVANHNF
-1156 SRNERIRFVCANVTD
+1156 SRNERIRFVCANVAD
-1171 QELPPSDVFIMNDML
+1171 YDLPESDVFVMNDML
-1186 HYMGHSLQERLLESC
+1186 HYMDYPSQERLLETC
-1201 IGKLLPGGMLIVRDG
+1201 IGKLLPGGMLIIRDG
-1216 DAGGTARHRVTR
+1216 DAGGTAKHRVTR

-1238 EFNKKENDLCFPTHD
+1238 EFNKRENDLCFPTHEQ
-1253 FFIRIASR
+1253 FIRVAER
-1261 HHLEIEQHANDRFTS
+1261 FHLEIEQRANDRFTS
-1276 NTIYILRR
+1276 NMIYILRK
-1284 KEGGDEQ
+1284 KEVAYE

>member
-1 MSKLFL
+1 MSKLFI
-7 HIYDYLNRHS
+7 HIYNYLERHTAL
-17 VFRYLLLAGSFL
+17 RYLLLAGSFL

-64 KIKDKIIVM
+64 KVKDKIIVM
-73 LSSSDTVSGA
+73 LSSADTVSGA
-83 VSPDRLIE
+83 VPSDRLVE
-91 AGDALK
+91 AGDLLK
-97 DGLLKEAGTEYIT
+97 DSLLAEAGSEYIT

-129 ENLPVFLT
+129 DNLPVFLT

-149 SDGIERRMRNNYLN
+149 ADGIERRMRSNYLH

-171 LKNILPRD
+171 LKSILPRD

-185 SSLEKLQDFQMTA
+185 TSLEKLRDFQMTA
-198 NYELYNGHIFSGDM
+198 NYEIYDGHIFSRDM

-237 IEKQLKETM
+237 IEKQLRETM
-246 TAYSGVKA
+246 DTYPGVKA

-274 MLTLTIALIIIV
+274 MLTMTIALVIII

-300 LILLPVL
+300 LIILPVL
-307 YGAVFSLALIFF
+307 YGAVFSLALIYFL
-319 IKGAVS
+319 KGSVS

-330 AGAAIFGVALSY
+330 AGAAVFGVALSY

-412 HFLRIKEGHEAS
+412 HFLKVKEGHEES
-424 GRILRII
+424 GRVLRFI

-446 ITIVVV
+446 ITIVLV
-452 FLLSL
+452 FFLSL

-478 LKAAEERLNAL
+478 LKAAEQRLNDL

-495 TTLFVSVGNTTD
+495 TTLFVSVGSTPD
-507 EGLRHYAETNRE
+507 EGLRHYAETNRK
-519 LEALKAEGRIRE
+519 LDSLKAEGRIKE
-531 YASAEKIF
+531 FASAEKIF

-553 GYWTNDRK
+553 SYWTEGRK
-561 AQVEKEIGDAAAKYH
+561 AQVREDIKNGAAKYH
-576 FREDTFRDFFV
+576 FREDTFHDFFA
-587 LLNKQYVPCDFTSG
+587 LLDKQYLPCDFTAG
-601 NSSLPLLDS
+601 DSSLPLLDS

-620 FITQVRLNEA
+620 FITQVRLNEE
-630 DKEFVYNRL
+630 DKGTVYDRFAGN
-639 SGSDG
+639 DG

-813 PASKVNFPY
+813 PASRGNFPY
-822 TLSGLLVTIWFF
+822 TLSGLLVTVWFF
-834 GLFVFGCLLMTVTAF
+834 GLFVVGCLLMMGVAL
-849 LLILLPVRR
+849 LLILLPVKRR
-858 IKKKQWFS
+858 KKKQLFS
-866 LVMMYLLRIFLKAAW
+866 RIMMYMLRIFLKAAW
-881 IARREKINPG
+881 IARRENVNPG

-927 WVWYSPVFGKIVQY
+927 WVWHSPVFGKIVQY

-946 TTDGYEKVLHH
+946 TEDGYEKVLHH
-957 LREKVAQGYSV
+957 LRDKVAQRYSV

-980 KIHRFHKGAFY
+980 QVHRFHKGAFY
-991 LAEKLRLDILP
+991 LAEKLQLDILP

-1020 KRGILCTRILPRIS
+1020 KRGVLCTRILPRILYTDAS
-1034 YADPDFGVTYQ
+1034 YGVTYQ
-1045 ECAKA
+1045 ERSKAIAKT
-1050 VARFF
+1050 F
-1055 RHAYQE
+1055 RRAYQE
-1061 TCDIYSTPA
+1061 TCDIYSNPG

-1091 YIRIKVL
+1091 YIRIKVR
-1098 MEKKYEFF
+1098 MEDKYDFF
-1106 DRIIPRKAR
+1106 NRIVPRRAR
-1115 ITDLGCGL
+1115 ITDIGCGL
-1123 GPLSYMLSM
+1123 GPLSYMLAM
-1132 LSEERTVLGIDY
+1132 LSGERTVLGIDY
-1144 DKDKIAVANHNF
+1144 DADKIAVANHNF
-1156 SRNERIRFVCANVTD
+1156 SRNERIRFVCANVAD
-1171 QELPPSDVFIMNDML
+1171 YDLPESDVFVMNDML
-1186 HYMGHSLQERLLESC
+1186 HYMDYLSQERLLETC
-1201 IGKLLPGGMLIVRDG
+1201 IAKLLPGGMLIIRDG
-1216 DAGGTARHRVTR
+1216 DAGGTAKHRVTR

-1238 EFNKKENDLCFPTHD
+1238 EFNKRENDLCFPTHEQ
-1253 FFIRIASR
+1253 FARVAERF
-1261 HHLEIEQHANDRFTS
+1261 HLEIEQRANDRFTS
-1276 NTIYILRR
+1276 NMIYILRK
-1284 KEGGDEQ
+1284 KEVAYE

>member
-1 MSKLFL
+1 MSKLFI
-7 HIYDYLNRHS
+7 HIYNYLERHTAL
-17 VFRYLLLAGSFL
+17 RYLLLAGSFL

-64 KIKDKIIVM
+64 KVKDKIIVM
-73 LSSSDTVSGA
+73 LSSADTVSGA
-83 VSPDRLIE
+83 VPSDRLIE
-91 AGDALK
+91 AGDLLK
-97 DGLLKEAGTEYIT
+97 DSLLAEAGSEYIT

-129 ENLPVFLT
+129 DNLPVFLT

-149 SDGIERRMRNNYLN
+149 ADGIERRMRSNYLH

-171 LKNILPRD
+171 LKSILPRD

-185 SSLEKLQDFQMTA
+185 TSLEKLRDFQMTA
-198 NYELYNGHIFSGDM
+198 NYEIYDGHIFSRDM

-237 IEKQLKETM
+237 IEKQLRETM
-246 TAYSGVKA
+246 DTYPGVKA

-274 MLTLTIALIIIV
+274 MLTMTIALIIII

-300 LILLPVL
+300 LIILPVL
-307 YGAVFSLALIFF
+307 YGAVFSLALIYFL
-319 IKGAVS
+319 KGSVS

-330 AGAAIFGVALSY
+330 AGAAVFGVALSY

-412 HFLRIKEGHEAS
+412 HFLKVKEGHEES
-424 GRILRII
+424 GRVLRFI

-452 FLLSL
+452 FFVSL

-478 LKAAEERLNAL
+478 LKAAEQRLNDL

-495 TTLFVSVGNTTD
+495 TTLFVSVGSTPD
-507 EGLRHYAETNRE
+507 EGLRHYAETNRK
-519 LEALKAEGRIRE
+519 LDSLKAEGRIKE
-531 YASAEKIF
+531 FASAEKIF
-539 IPYAEQQRRIERWN
+539 IPYAEQQHRIERWN
-553 GYWTNDRK
+553 SYWTEGRK
-561 AQVEKEIGDAAAKYH
+561 AQVREDIKNGAAKYH
-576 FREDTFRDFFV
+576 FREDTFHDFFA
-587 LLNKQYVPCDFTSG
+587 LLDKQYLPCDFTAG
-601 NSSLPLLDS
+601 DSSLPLLDS

-620 FITQVRLNEA
+620 FITQVRLNEE
-630 DKEFVYNRL
+630 DKETVYDRFAGN
-639 SGSDG
+639 DG

-700 WVIILGLMAVT
+700 WVIILGLMAAT

-739 GLQQEYRTGKKMLTS
+739 GLQQEYRRGKKMLTS

-813 PASKVNFPY
+813 PASRGNFPY
-822 TLSGLLVTIWFF
+822 TLSGLLVTVWFF
-834 GLFVFGCLLMTVTAF
+834 GLFVVGCLLMMGVA
-849 LLILLPVRR
+849 LLLVLLPVKRR
-858 IKKKQWFS
+858 KKKQVFS
-866 LVMMYLLRIFLKAAW
+866 RIMMYMLRIFLKAAW
-881 IARREKINPG
+881 IARRENINPG

-897 PAVIIANH
+897 SAVIIANH

-927 WVWYSPVFGKIVQY
+927 WVWHSPVFGKIVQY

-946 TTDGYEKVLHH
+946 TEDGYEKVLHH
-957 LREKVAQGYSV
+957 LRDKVAQGYSV

-980 KIHRFHKGAFY
+980 QVHRFHKGAFY
-991 LAEKLRLDILP
+991 LAEKLQLDILP

-1020 KRGILCTRILPRIS
+1020 KRGVLCTQILPRILYTDAS
-1034 YADPDFGVTYQ
+1034 YGVTYQ
-1045 ECAKA
+1045 ERSKAIAKT
-1050 VARFF
+1050 F
-1055 RHAYQE
+1055 RRAYQE
-1061 TCDIYSTPA
+1061 TCDIYSNPR

-1091 YIRIKVL
+1091 YIRIKVR
-1098 MEKKYEFF
+1098 MEDKYDFF
-1106 DRIIPRKAR
+1106 NRIVPRRAR
-1115 ITDLGCGL
+1115 ITDIGCGL
-1123 GPLSYMLSM
+1123 GPLSYMLAM
-1132 LSEERTVLGIDY
+1132 LSGERTVLGIDY
-1144 DKDKIAVANHNF
+1144 DADKIAVANHNF
-1156 SRNERIRFVCANVTD
+1156 SRNERIRFVCANVAD
-1171 QELPPSDVFIMNDML
+1171 YDLPESDVFVMNDML
-1186 HYMGHSLQERLLESC
+1186 HYMDYPSQERLLETC
-1201 IGKLLPGGMLIVRDG
+1201 IGKLLPGGMLIIRDG
-1216 DAGGTARHRVTR
+1216 DAGGTTKHRVTR

-1238 EFNKKENDLCFPTHD
+1238 EFNKRENDLCFPTHEQ
-1253 FFIRIASR
+1253 FIRVAER
-1261 HHLEIEQHANDRFTS
+1261 FHLEIEQRANDRFTS
-1276 NTIYILRR
+1276 NMIYILRK
-1284 KEGGDEQ
+1284 KEVAYE

>member
-1 MSKLFL
+1 MSKLFI
-7 HIYDYLNRHS
+7 HIYNYLERHTAL
-17 VFRYLLLAGSFL
+17 RYLLLAGSFL

-64 KIKDKIIVM
+64 KVKDKIIVM
-73 LSSSDTVSGA
+73 LSSADTVSGA
-83 VSPDRLIE
+83 VPSDRLIE
-91 AGDALK
+91 AGDLLK
-97 DGLLKEAGTEYIT
+97 DSLLAEAGSEYIT

-129 ENLPVFLT
+129 DNLPVFLT

-149 SDGIERRMRNNYLN
+149 ADGIERRMRSNYLH

-171 LKNILPRD
+171 LKSILPRD

-185 SSLEKLQDFQMTA
+185 TSLEKLRDFQMTA
-198 NYELYNGHIFSGDM
+198 NYEIYDGHIFSRDM

-237 IEKQLKETM
+237 IEKQLRETM
-246 TAYSGVKA
+246 DTYPGVKA

-274 MLTLTIALIIIV
+274 MLTMTIALIIII

-300 LILLPVL
+300 LIILPVL
-307 YGAVFSLALIFF
+307 YGAVFSLALIYFL
-319 IKGAVS
+319 KGSVS

-330 AGAAIFGVALSY
+330 AGAAVFGVALSY

-412 HFLRIKEGHEAS
+412 HFLKVKEGHEES
-424 GRILRII
+424 GRVLRLI

-452 FLLSL
+452 FFVSL

-478 LKAAEERLNAL
+478 LKAAEQRLNDL

-495 TTLFVSVGNTTD
+495 TTLFVSVGSTPD
-507 EGLRHYAETNRE
+507 EGLRHYAETNRK
-519 LEALKAEGRIRE
+519 LDSLKAEGRIKE
-531 YASAEKIF
+531 FASAEKIF

-553 GYWTNDRK
+553 SYWTEGRK
-561 AQVEKEIGDAAAKYH
+561 TQVREDIKNGAAKYH
-576 FREDTFRDFFV
+576 FREDTFHDFFA
-587 LLNKQYVPCDFTSG
+587 LLDKQYLPCDFTAG
-601 NSSLPLLDS
+601 DSSLPLLDS
-610 WASSADSLSM
+610 WVSSADSLSM
-620 FITQVRLNEA
+620 FITQVRLNEE
-630 DKEFVYNRL
+630 DKETVYDRFAGN
-639 SGSDG
+639 DG

-700 WVIILGLMAVT
+700 WVIILGLMAAT

-813 PASKVNFPY
+813 PASRGNFPY
-822 TLSGLLVTIWFF
+822 TLSGLLVTVWFF
-834 GLFVFGCLLMTVTAF
+834 GLFVVGCLLMMGVAL
-849 LLILLPVRR
+849 LLILLPVKRR
-858 IKKKQWFS
+858 KKKQVFS
-866 LVMMYLLRIFLKAAW
+866 RIMMYMLRIFLKAAW
-881 IARREKINPG
+881 IARRENINPG

-927 WVWYSPVFGKIVQY
+927 WVWHSPVFGKIVQY

-946 TTDGYEKVLHH
+946 TEDGYEKVLHH
-957 LREKVAQGYSV
+957 LRDKVAQGYSV

-980 KIHRFHKGAFY
+980 QVHRFHKGAFY
-991 LAEKLRLDILP
+991 LAEKLQLDILP

-1020 KRGILCTRILPRIS
+1020 KRGVLCTRILPRILYTDAS
-1034 YADPDFGVTYQ
+1034 YGVTYQ
-1045 ECAKA
+1045 ERSKAIAKT
-1050 VARFF
+1050 F
-1055 RHAYQE
+1055 RRAYQE
-1061 TCDIYSTPA
+1061 TCDIYSNPG

-1091 YIRIKVL
+1091 YIRIKVR
-1098 MEKKYEFF
+1098 MEDKYDFF
-1106 DRIIPRKAR
+1106 NRIVPRRAR
-1115 ITDLGCGL
+1115 ITDIGCGL
-1123 GPLSYMLSM
+1123 GPLSYMLAM
-1132 LSEERTVLGIDY
+1132 LSGERTVLGIDY
-1144 DKDKIAVANHNF
+1144 DADKIAVANHNF
-1156 SRNERIRFVCANVTD
+1156 SRNERIRFVCANVAD
-1171 QELPPSDVFIMNDML
+1171 YDLPESDVFVMNDML
-1186 HYMGHSLQERLLESC
+1186 HYMDYPSQERLLETC
-1201 IGKLLPGGMLIVRDG
+1201 IGKLLPGGMLIIRDG
-1216 DAGGTARHRVTR
+1216 DAGGTTKHRVTR

-1238 EFNKKENDLCFPTHD
+1238 EFNKRENDLCFPTHEQ
-1253 FFIRIASR
+1253 FIRVAER
-1261 HHLEIEQHANDRFTS
+1261 FHLEIEQRANDRFTS
-1276 NTIYILRR
+1276 NMIYILRK
-1284 KEGGDEQ
+1284 KEVAYE

>member
-1 MSKLFL
+1 MSKLFI
-7 HIYDYLNRHS
+7 HIYNYLERHTAL
-17 VFRYLLLAGSFL
+17 RYLLLAGSFL

-64 KIKDKIIVM
+64 KVKDKIIVM
-73 LSSSDTVSGA
+73 LSSADTVSGA
-83 VSPDRLIE
+83 VPSDRLIE
-91 AGDALK
+91 AGDLLK
-97 DGLLKEAGTEYIT
+97 DSLLAEAGSEYIT

-129 ENLPVFLT
+129 DNLPVFLT

-149 SDGIERRMRNNYLN
+149 ADGIERRMRSNYLY

-171 LKNILPRD
+171 LKSILPRD

-185 SSLEKLQDFQMTA
+185 TSLEKLRDFQMTA
-198 NYELYNGHIFSGDM
+198 NYEIYDGHIFSRDM

-237 IEKQLKETM
+237 IEKQLRETM
-246 TAYSGVKA
+246 DTYPGVKA

-274 MLTLTIALIIIV
+274 MLTMTIALIIII

-300 LILLPVL
+300 LIILPVL
-307 YGAVFSLALIFF
+307 YGAVFSLALIYFL
-319 IKGAVS
+319 KGSVS

-330 AGAAIFGVALSY
+330 AGAAVFGVALSY

-412 HFLRIKEGHEAS
+412 HFLKVKEGHEES
-424 GRILRII
+424 GRVLRFI
-431 EKINGYAYEKNKPLV
+431 EKINGYAYEKNKPLI
-446 ITIVVV
+446 ITIVLV
-452 FLLSL
+452 FFLSL

-478 LKAAEERLNAL
+478 LKAAEQRLNDL

-495 TTLFVSVGNTTD
+495 TTLFVSIGSTPD
-507 EGLRHYAETNRE
+507 EGLRHYAETNRK
-519 LEALKAEGRIRE
+519 LDSLKAEGRIKE
-531 YASAEKIF
+531 FASAEKIF

-553 GYWTNDRK
+553 SYWTEGRK
-561 AQVEKEIGDAAAKYH
+561 AQVREDIKNGAAKYH
-576 FREDTFRDFFV
+576 FREDTFHDFFA
-587 LLNKQYVPCDFTSG
+587 LLDKQYLPCDFTAG
-601 NSSLPLLDS
+601 DSSLPLLDS

-620 FITQVRLNEA
+620 FITQVRLNEE
-630 DKEFVYNRL
+630 DKGTVYDRFAGN
-639 SGSDG
+639 DG

-700 WVIILGLMAVT
+700 WVIILGLMAAT

-813 PASKVNFPY
+813 PASRGNFPY
-822 TLSGLLVTIWFF
+822 TLSGLLVTVWFF
-834 GLFVFGCLLMTVTAF
+834 GLFVVGCLLMMGVA
-849 LLILLPVRR
+849 LLLVLLPVKRR
-858 IKKKQWFS
+858 KKKQLFS
-866 LVMMYLLRIFLKAAW
+866 RIMMYMLRIFLKAAW
-881 IARREKINPG
+881 IARRENVNPG
-891 NETFEK
+891 NETFGK

-927 WVWYSPVFGKIVQY
+927 WVWHSPVFGKIVQY

-946 TTDGYEKVLHH
+946 TEDGYEKVLYH
-957 LREKVAQGYSV
+957 LRDKVAQGYSV

-980 KIHRFHKGAFY
+980 QVHRFHKGAFY
-991 LAEKLRLDILP
+991 LAEKLQLDILP

-1020 KRGILCTRILPRIS
+1020 KRGVLCTRILPRILYTDAS
-1034 YADPDFGVTYQ
+1034 YGVTYQ
-1045 ECAKA
+1045 ERSKAIAKT
-1050 VARFF
+1050 F
-1055 RHAYQE
+1055 RRAYQE
-1061 TCDIYSTPA
+1061 TCDIYSNPG

-1091 YIRIKVL
+1091 YIRIKVR
-1098 MEKKYEFF
+1098 MEDKYDFF
-1106 DRIIPRKAR
+1106 NRIVPRRAR
-1115 ITDLGCGL
+1115 ITDIGCGL
-1123 GPLSYMLSM
+1123 GPLSYMLAM
-1132 LSEERTVLGIDY
+1132 LSGERTVLGIDY
-1144 DKDKIAVANHNF
+1144 DADKIAVANHNF
-1156 SRNERIRFVCANVTD
+1156 SRNERIRFVCANVAD
-1171 QELPPSDVFIMNDML
+1171 YDLPESDVFVMNDML
-1186 HYMGHSLQERLLESC
+1186 HYMDYPSQERLLETC
-1201 IGKLLPGGMLIVRDG
+1201 IGKLLPGGMLIIRDG
-1216 DAGGTARHRVTR
+1216 DAGGTAKHRVTR

-1238 EFNKKENDLCFPTHD
+1238 DFNKRENDLCFPTHEQ
-1253 FFIRIASR
+1253 FIRVAER
-1261 HHLEIEQHANDRFTS
+1261 FHLEIEQRANDRFTS
-1276 NTIYILRR
+1276 NMIYILRK
-1284 KEGGDEQ
+1284 KEVVYE

>member
-1 MSKLFL
+1 MSKLFI
-7 HIYDYLNRHS
+7 HIYNYLERHTAL
-17 VFRYLLLAGSFL
+17 RYLLLAGSFL

-64 KIKDKIIVM
+64 KVKDKIIVM
-73 LSSSDTVSGA
+73 LSSADTVSGA
-83 VSPDRLIE
+83 VPSDRLIE
-91 AGDALK
+91 AGDLLK
-97 DGLLKEAGTEYIT
+97 DSLLAEAGSEYIT

-129 ENLPVFLT
+129 DNLPVFLT

-149 SDGIERRMRNNYLN
+149 ADGIERRMRSNYLH

-171 LKNILPRD
+171 LKSILPRD

-185 SSLEKLQDFQMTA
+185 TSLEKLRDFQMTA
-198 NYELYNGHIFSGDM
+198 NYEIYDGHIFSRDM

-237 IEKQLKETM
+237 IEKQLRETM
-246 TAYSGVKA
+246 DTYPGVKA

-261 VGVYNARQIKSDT
+261 VSVYNARQIKSDT
-274 MLTLTIALIIIV
+274 MLTMTIALVIII

-300 LILLPVL
+300 LIILPVL
-307 YGAVFSLALIFF
+307 YGAVFSLALIYFL
-319 IKGAVS
+319 KGSVS

-330 AGAAIFGVALSY
+330 AGAAVFGVALSY

-412 HFLRIKEGHEAS
+412 HFLKVKEGHEES
-424 GRILRII
+424 GRVLRFI

-452 FLLSL
+452 FFVSL

-478 LKAAEERLNAL
+478 LKAAEQRLNDL

-495 TTLFVSVGNTTD
+495 TTLFVSVGSTPD
-507 EGLRHYAETNRE
+507 EGLRHYAETNRK
-519 LEALKAEGRIRE
+519 LDSLKAEGRIKE
-531 YASAEKIF
+531 FASAEKIF
-539 IPYAEQQRRIERWN
+539 IPYAEQQHRIERWN
-553 GYWTNDRK
+553 SYWTEGRK
-561 AQVEKEIGDAAAKYH
+561 TQVREDIKNGAAKYH
-576 FREDTFRDFFV
+576 FREDTFHDFFA
-587 LLNKQYVPCDFTSG
+587 LLDKQYLPCDFTAG
-601 NSSLPLLDS
+601 DSSLPLLDS
-610 WASSADSLSM
+610 WVSSADSLSM
-620 FITQVRLNEA
+620 FITQVRLNEE
-630 DKEFVYNRL
+630 DKETVYDRFAGN
-639 SGSDG
+639 DG

-700 WVIILGLMAVT
+700 WVIILGLMAAT

-813 PASKVNFPY
+813 PASRGNFPY
-822 TLSGLLVTIWFF
+822 TLSGLLVTVWFF
-834 GLFVFGCLLMTVTAF
+834 GLFVVGCLLMMGIAL
-849 LLILLPVRR
+849 LLILLPVKRW
-858 IKKKQWFS
+858 KKKQLFS
-866 LVMMYLLRIFLKAAW
+866 RIMMYMLRIFLKAAW
-881 IARREKINPG
+881 IARRENVNPG

-927 WVWYSPVFGKIVQY
+927 WVWHSPVFGKIVQY

-946 TTDGYEKVLHH
+946 TEDGYEKVLHH
-957 LREKVAQGYSV
+957 LRDKVVQGYSV

-980 KIHRFHKGAFY
+980 QVHRFHKGAFY
-991 LAEKLRLDILP
+991 LAEKLQLDILP

-1020 KRGILCTRILPRIS
+1020 KRGVLCTRILPRILYTDAS
-1034 YADPDFGVTYQ
+1034 YGVTYQ
-1045 ECAKA
+1045 ERSKAIAKT
-1050 VARFF
+1050 F
-1055 RHAYQE
+1055 RRAYQE
-1061 TCDIYSTPA
+1061 TCDIYSNPR

-1091 YIRIKVL
+1091 YIRIKVR
-1098 MEKKYEFF
+1098 MEDKYDFF
-1106 DRIIPRKAR
+1106 NRIVPRRAR
-1115 ITDLGCGL
+1115 ITDIGCGL
-1123 GPLSYMLSM
+1123 GPLSYMLAM
-1132 LSEERTVLGIDY
+1132 LSGERTVLGIDY
-1144 DKDKIAVANHNF
+1144 DADKIAVANHNF
-1156 SRNERIRFVCANVTD
+1156 SRNERIRFVCANVAD
-1171 QELPPSDVFIMNDML
+1171 YDLPESDVFVMNDML
-1186 HYMGHSLQERLLESC
+1186 HYMDYPSQERLLETC
-1201 IGKLLPGGMLIVRDG
+1201 IGKLLPGGMLIIRDG
-1216 DAGGTARHRVTR
+1216 DAGGTTKHRVTR

-1238 EFNKKENDLCFPTHD
+1238 EFNKRENDLCFPTHEQ
-1253 FFIRIASR
+1253 FIRVAER
-1261 HHLEIEQHANDRFTS
+1261 FHLEIEQRANDRFTS
-1276 NTIYILRR
+1276 NMIYILRK
-1284 KEGGDEQ
+1284 KEVAYE

>member
-1 MSKLFL
+1 MSKLFI
-7 HIYDYLNRHS
+7 HIYNYLERHTAL
-17 VFRYLLLAGSFL
+17 RYLLLAGSFL

-64 KIKDKIIVM
+64 KVKDKIIVM
-73 LSSSDTVSGA
+73 LSSADTVSGA
-83 VSPDRLIE
+83 VPSDRLIE
-91 AGDALK
+91 AGDLLK
-97 DGLLKEAGTEYIT
+97 DSLLAEAGSEYIT

-129 ENLPVFLT
+129 DNLPVFLT

-149 SDGIERRMRNNYLN
+149 ADGIERRMRSNYLH

-171 LKNILPRD
+171 LKSILPRD

-185 SSLEKLQDFQMTA
+185 TSLEKLRDFQMTA
-198 NYELYNGHIFSGDM
+198 NYEIYDGHIFSRDM

-237 IEKQLKETM
+237 IEKQLRETM
-246 TAYSGVKA
+246 DMYPGVKA

-274 MLTLTIALIIIV
+274 MLTMTIALIIII

-300 LILLPVL
+300 LIILPVL
-307 YGAVFSLALIFF
+307 YGAVFSLALIYFL
-319 IKGAVS
+319 KGSVS

-330 AGAAIFGVALSY
+330 AGAAVFGVALSY

-412 HFLRIKEGHEAS
+412 HFLKVKEGHEES
-424 GRILRII
+424 GRVLRFI

-446 ITIVVV
+446 ITIVLV
-452 FLLSL
+452 FFLSL

-478 LKAAEERLNAL
+478 LKAAEQRLNDL

-495 TTLFVSVGNTTD
+495 TTLFVSVGSTPD
-507 EGLRHYAETNRE
+507 EGLRHYAETNRK
-519 LEALKAEGRIRE
+519 LDSLKAEGRIKE
-531 YASAEKIF
+531 FASAEKIF

-553 GYWTNDRK
+553 SYWTEGRK
-561 AQVEKEIGDAAAKYH
+561 AQVKEDIKNGVAKYH
-576 FREDTFRDFFV
+576 FREDTFHDFFA
-587 LLNKQYVPCDFTSG
+587 LLDKQYLPCDFTAG
-601 NSSLPLLDS
+601 DSSLPLLDS

-620 FITQVRLNEA
+620 FITQVRLNEE
-630 DKEFVYNRL
+630 DKGTVYDRFAGN
-639 SGSDG
+639 DG

-700 WVIILGLMAVT
+700 WVIILGLMAAT

-813 PASKVNFPY
+813 PASRGNFPY
-822 TLSGLLVTIWFF
+822 TLSGLLVTVWFF
-834 GLFVFGCLLMTVTAF
+834 GLFVVGCLLMMGVAL
-849 LLILLPVRR
+849 LLILLPVKRW
-858 IKKKQWFS
+858 KKKQLFS
-866 LVMMYLLRIFLKAAW
+866 RIMMYMLRIFLKAAW
-881 IARREKINPG
+881 IARRENVNPG

-927 WVWYSPVFGKIVQY
+927 WVWHSPVFGKIVQY

-946 TTDGYEKVLHH
+946 TEDGYEKVLHH
-957 LREKVAQGYSV
+957 LRDKVAQGYSV

-980 KIHRFHKGAFY
+980 QVHRFHKGAFY
-991 LAEKLRLDILP
+991 LAEKLQLDILP

-1020 KRGILCTRILPRIS
+1020 KRGVLCTRILPRILYTDAS
-1034 YADPDFGVTYQ
+1034 YGVTYQ
-1045 ECAKA
+1045 ERSKAIAKT
-1050 VARFF
+1050 F
-1055 RHAYQE
+1055 RRAYQE
-1061 TCDIYSTPA
+1061 TCDIYSNPG

-1091 YIRIKVL
+1091 YIRIKVR
-1098 MEKKYEFF
+1098 MEDKYDFF
-1106 DRIIPRKAR
+1106 NRIVPRRAR
-1115 ITDLGCGL
+1115 ITDIGCGL
-1123 GPLSYMLSM
+1123 GPLSYMLAM
-1132 LSEERTVLGIDY
+1132 LSGERTVLGIDY
-1144 DKDKIAVANHNF
+1144 DADKIAVANHNF
-1156 SRNERIRFVCANVTD
+1156 SRNERIRFVCANVAD
-1171 QELPPSDVFIMNDML
+1171 YDLPESDVFVMNDML
-1186 HYMGHSLQERLLESC
+1186 HYMDYPLQERLLETC
-1201 IGKLLPGGMLIVRDG
+1201 IGKLLPGGMLIIRDG
-1216 DAGGTARHRVTR
+1216 DAGGTAKHRVTR

-1238 EFNKKENDLCFPTHD
+1238 EFNKRENDLCFPTHEQ
-1253 FFIRIASR
+1253 FIRVAER
-1261 HHLEIEQHANDRFTS
+1261 FHLEIEQRANDRFTS
-1276 NTIYILRR
+1276 NMIYILRK
-1284 KEGGDEQ
+1284 KEVAYE

>member
-1 MSKLFL
+1 MSKLFI
-7 HIYDYLNRHS
+7 HIYNYLERHTAL
-17 VFRYLLLAGSFL
+17 RYLLLAGSFL

-34 AVQVKF
+34 VVQVKF

-55 STEIVFQNL
+55 STEVVFQNL
-64 KIKDKIIVM
+64 KVKDKIIVM
-73 LSSSDTVSGA
+73 LSSADTVSGA
-83 VSPDRLIE
+83 VPSDRLIE
-91 AGDALK
+91 AGDLLK
-97 DGLLKEAGTEYIT
+97 DSLLVEAGSEYIT
-110 DIFSEVDENMIGK
+110 DIFSEVDGNMIGK

-129 ENLPVFLT
+129 DNLPIFLT

-149 SDGIERRMRNNYLN
+149 ADGIERRMRSNYLH

-171 LKNILPRD
+171 LKSILPRD

-185 SSLEKLQDFQMTA
+185 TSLEKLRNFQMTA
-198 NYELYNGHIFSGDM
+198 NYEIYNGHIFSTDM

-237 IEKQLKETM
+237 IEKRLRETM
-246 TAYSGVKA
+246 NMYPGVKA

-274 MLTLTIALIIIV
+274 MLTMTIALVIII

-300 LILLPVL
+300 LIILPVL
-307 YGAVFSLALIFF
+307 YGAVFSLALIYFL
-319 IKGAVS
+319 KGSVS

-330 AGAAIFGVALSY
+330 AGAAVFGVALSY

-375 GAFFGLVFTSSD
+375 GAFFGLIFTSSD

-412 HFLRIKEGHEAS
+412 HFLKVKEGHEES
-424 GRILRII
+424 GRVLRFI

-446 ITIVVV
+446 ITIVLV
-452 FLLSL
+452 FFLSL
-457 YMSGKVTF
+457 YMSGKVMF

-478 LKAAEERLNAL
+478 LKAAEQRLNDL

-495 TTLFVSVGNTTD
+495 TTLFISVGNTPD
-507 EGLRHYAETNRE
+507 EGLRHYAETNRK
-519 LEALKAEGRIRE
+519 LDSLKAEGRIKE
-531 YASAEKIF
+531 FASAEKIF

-553 GYWTNDRK
+553 SYWTEGRK
-561 AQVEKEIGDAAAKYH
+561 AQVREDIKNGVAKYH
-576 FREDTFRDFFV
+576 FHEDTFHDFFA
-587 LLNKQYVPCDFTSG
+587 LMDKQYLLCDFTAG
-601 NSSLPLLDS
+601 DSSLPLLDN
-610 WASSADSLSM
+610 WVSSADSLSM
-620 FITQVRLNEA
+620 FITQVRLNEEDKGTVYDCFA
-630 DKEFVYNRL
+630 DN
-639 SGSDG
+639 DG

-813 PASKVNFPY
+813 PVSRGNFPY
-822 TLSGLLVTIWFF
+822 TLSGLLVTVWFF
-834 GLFVFGCLLMTVTAF
+834 GLFVVGCLLMMGIAF
-849 LLILLPVRR
+849 LLILLPVKRW
-858 IKKKQWFS
+858 KKKQLFS
-866 LVMMYLLRIFLKAAW
+866 WIMMYMLRIFLKAAW
-881 IARREKINPG
+881 IARCENVNPG

-927 WVWYSPVFGKIVQY
+927 WVWHSPVFGKIVQY

-946 TTDGYEKVLHH
+946 TEDGYEKVLHH
-957 LREKVAQGYSV
+957 LRDKVAQGYSV

-980 KIHRFHKGAFY
+980 QVHRFHKGAFY
-991 LAEKLRLDILP
+991 LMEKLQLDILP

-1020 KRGILCTRILPRIS
+1020 KRGVLCTRILPRILCTDAS
-1034 YADPDFGVTYQ
+1034 YGVTYQ
-1045 ECAKA
+1045 ERTKAIAKI
-1050 VARFF
+1050 F
-1055 RHAYQE
+1055 RKAYQE
-1061 TCDIYSTPA
+1061 TCDIYSNPG

-1091 YIRIKVL
+1091 YIRIKVR
-1098 MEKKYEFF
+1098 MEDKYNFF
-1106 DRIIPRKAR
+1106 NRIVPRRAR
-1115 ITDLGCGL
+1115 ITDIGCGL
-1123 GPLSYMLSM
+1123 GPLSYMLAM

-1144 DKDKIAVANHNF
+1144 DADKIAVANHNF
-1156 SRNERIRFVCANVTD
+1156 FRNERIRFVCANVAD
-1171 QELPPSDVFIMNDML
+1171 YDLPESDVFVMNDML
-1186 HYMGHSLQERLLESC
+1186 HYMDYPSQERLLETC
-1201 IGKLLPGGMLIVRDG
+1201 IGKLLPGGMLIIRDG
-1216 DAGGTARHRVTR
+1216 DAGGTAKHRVTR

-1238 EFNKKENDLCFPTHD
+1238 EFNKRENDLCFPTHEQ
-1253 FFIRIASR
+1253 FIRVAER
-1261 HHLEIEQHANDRFTS
+1261 FHLEIEQRANDRFTS
-1276 NTIYILRR
+1276 NMIYILKK
-1284 KEGGDEQ
+1284 KEVAYE

>member
-1 MSKLFL
+1 MSKLFI
-7 HIYDYLNRHS
+7 HIYNYLERHTAL
-17 VFRYLLLAGSFL
+17 RYLLLAGSFL

-40 EEDVTRFFPDTQDAR
+40 EEDVTRFFPDTQDAK

-64 KIKDKIIVM
+64 KVKDKIIVM
-73 LSSSDTVSGA
+73 LSSADTVSGA
-83 VSPDRLIE
+83 VPFDRLIE
-91 AGDALK
+91 AGDLLK
-97 DGLLKEAGTEYIT
+97 DSLLAEAGSEYIT

-123 VTDFIY
+123 VIDFIY
-129 ENLPVFLT
+129 DNLPVFLT

-149 SDGIERRMRNNYLN
+149 ADGIERRMRSNYLH

-171 LKNILPRD
+171 LKSILPRD

-185 SSLEKLQDFQMTA
+185 TSLEKLRDFQMTA
-198 NYELYNGHIFSGDM
+198 NYEIYDGHIFSRDM

-237 IEKQLKETM
+237 IEKQLRETM
-246 TAYSGVKA
+246 DTYPGVKA

-274 MLTLTIALIIIV
+274 MLTMTIALIIII

-300 LILLPVL
+300 LIILPVL
-307 YGAVFSLALIFF
+307 YGAVFSLALIYFL
-319 IKGAVS
+319 KGSVS

-330 AGAAIFGVALSY
+330 AGAAVFGVALSY

-412 HFLRIKEGHEAS
+412 HFLKVKEGHEES
-424 GRILRII
+424 GRVLRFI

-446 ITIVVV
+446 ITIVLV
-452 FLLSL
+452 FFLSL

-478 LKAAEERLNAL
+478 LKAAEQRLNDL

-495 TTLFVSVGNTTD
+495 TTLFVSVGSTPD
-507 EGLRHYAETNRE
+507 EGLRHYAETNRK
-519 LEALKAEGRIRE
+519 LDSLKAEGSIKE
-531 YASAEKIF
+531 FASAEKIF
-539 IPYAEQQRRIERWN
+539 IPYAEQQRRIEHWN
-553 GYWTNDRK
+553 SYWTEGRK
-561 AQVEKEIGDAAAKYH
+561 AQVREDIKNGVAKYH
-576 FREDTFRDFFV
+576 FREDTFHDFFA
-587 LLNKQYVPCDFTSG
+587 LLDKQYLPCDFTAG
-601 NSSLPLLDS
+601 DSSLPLLDS

-620 FITQVRLNEA
+620 FITQVRLNEE
-630 DKEFVYNRL
+630 DKGTVYDRFAGN
-639 SGSDG
+639 DG

-700 WVIILGLMAVT
+700 WVIILGLMAAT

-813 PASKVNFPY
+813 PASRGNFPH
-822 TLSGLLVTIWFF
+822 TLSGLLVTVWFF
-834 GLFVFGCLLMTVTAF
+834 GLFVVGCLLMMGIAL
-849 LLILLPVRR
+849 LLILLPVKRW
-858 IKKKQWFS
+858 KKKQLFS
-866 LVMMYLLRIFLKAAW
+866 RIMMYMLRIFLKAAW
-881 IARREKINPG
+881 IARRENINPG
-891 NETFEK
+891 NEMFKK

-927 WVWYSPVFGKIVQY
+927 WVWHSPVFGKIVQY

-946 TTDGYEKVLHH
+946 TEDGYEKVLHH
-957 LREKVAQGYSV
+957 LRDKVAQGYSV
-968 VVFPEGTRSADC
+968 VVFPEGTRSVDC
-980 KIHRFHKGAFY
+980 QVHRFHKGAFY
-991 LAEKLRLDILP
+991 LAEKLQLDILP

-1020 KRGILCTRILPRIS
+1020 KRGVLCTRILPRILYTDAS
-1034 YADPDFGVTYQ
+1034 YGVTYQ
-1045 ECAKA
+1045 ERSKAIAKT
-1050 VARFF
+1050 F
-1055 RHAYQE
+1055 RRAYQE
-1061 TCDIYSTPA
+1061 TCDIYSNPG

-1091 YIRIKVL
+1091 YIRIKVR
-1098 MEKKYEFF
+1098 MEDKYDFF
-1106 DRIIPRKAR
+1106 NRIVPRRAR
-1115 ITDLGCGL
+1115 ITDIGCGL
-1123 GPLSYMLSM
+1123 GPLSYMLAM
-1132 LSEERTVLGIDY
+1132 LSGKRTVLGIDY
-1144 DKDKIAVANHNF
+1144 DADKIAVANHNF
-1156 SRNERIRFVCANVTD
+1156 SRNERIRFVCANVAD
-1171 QELPPSDVFIMNDML
+1171 YDLPESDVFVMNDML
-1186 HYMGHSLQERLLESC
+1186 HYMDYPSQERLLETC
-1201 IGKLLPGGMLIVRDG
+1201 IGKLLPGGMLIIRDG
-1216 DAGGTARHRVTR
+1216 DAGGTAKHRVTR

-1238 EFNKKENDLCFPTHD
+1238 EFNKRENDLCFPTHEQ
-1253 FFIRIASR
+1253 FIHIAER
-1261 HHLEIEQHANDRFTS
+1261 FYLEIEQRANDRFTS
-1276 NTIYILRR
+1276 NMIYILRK
-1284 KEGGDEQ
+1284 KEVAYE

>member
-1 MSKLFL
+1 MSKLFI
-7 HIYDYLNRHS
+7 HIYNYLERHTAL
-17 VFRYLLLAGSFL
+17 RYLLLAGSFL

-64 KIKDKIIVM
+64 KVKDKIIVM
-73 LSSSDTVSGA
+73 LSSADTVSGA
-83 VSPDRLIE
+83 VPSDRLIE
-91 AGDALK
+91 AGDLLK
-97 DGLLKEAGTEYIT
+97 DSLLAEAGSEYIT

-129 ENLPVFLT
+129 DNLPVFLT

-149 SDGIERRMRNNYLN
+149 ADGIERRMRSNYLH

-171 LKNILPRD
+171 LKSILPRD

-185 SSLEKLQDFQMTA
+185 TSLEKLGDFQMTA
-198 NYELYNGHIFSGDM
+198 NYEIYDGHIFSRDM

-237 IEKQLKETM
+237 IEKQLRETM
-246 TAYSGVKA
+246 DTYPGVKA

-274 MLTLTIALIIIV
+274 MLTMTIALIIII

-300 LILLPVL
+300 LIILPVL
-307 YGAVFSLALIFF
+307 YGAVFSLALIYFL
-319 IKGAVS
+319 KGSVS

-330 AGAAIFGVALSY
+330 AGAAVFGVALSY

-412 HFLRIKEGHEAS
+412 HFLKVKEGHEES
-424 GRILRII
+424 GRVLRFI

-452 FLLSL
+452 FFVSL

-478 LKAAEERLNAL
+478 LKAAEQRLNDL

-495 TTLFVSVGNTTD
+495 TTLFVSVGSTPD
-507 EGLRHYAETNRE
+507 EGLRHYAETNRK
-519 LEALKAEGRIRE
+519 LDSLKAEGRIKE
-531 YASAEKIF
+531 FASAEKIF

-553 GYWTNDRK
+553 SYWTEGRI
-561 AQVEKEIGDAAAKYH
+561 AQVREDIKNGVAKYH
-576 FREDTFRDFFV
+576 FREDTFHDFFA
-587 LLNKQYVPCDFTSG
+587 LLDKQYLPCDFTAG
-601 NSSLPLLDS
+601 DSSLPLLDS

-620 FITQVRLNEA
+620 FITQVRLNEE
-630 DKEFVYNRL
+630 DKETVYDRFAGN
-639 SGSDG
+639 DG

-700 WVIILGLMAVT
+700 WVIILGLMAAT

-813 PASKVNFPY
+813 PASRGNFPY
-822 TLSGLLVTIWFF
+822 TLSGLLVTVWFF
-834 GLFVFGCLLMTVTAF
+834 GLFVVGCLLMMGVA
-849 LLILLPVRR
+849 LLLVLLPVKRW
-858 IKKKQWFS
+858 KKKQLFS
-866 LVMMYLLRIFLKAAW
+866 RIMMYMLRIFLKAAW
-881 IARREKINPG
+881 IARRENVNPG

-927 WVWYSPVFGKIVQY
+927 WVWHSPVFGKIVQY

-946 TTDGYEKVLHH
+946 TEDGYEKVLHH
-957 LREKVAQGYSV
+957 LRDKVAQGYSV

-980 KIHRFHKGAFY
+980 QVHRFHKGAFY
-991 LAEKLRLDILP
+991 LAEKLQLDILP

-1020 KRGILCTRILPRIS
+1020 KRGVLCTRILPRILYTDAS
-1034 YADPDFGVTYQ
+1034 YGVTYQ
-1045 ECAKA
+1045 ERSKAIAKT
-1050 VARFF
+1050 F
-1055 RHAYQE
+1055 RRAYQE
-1061 TCDIYSTPA
+1061 TCDIYSNPG

-1091 YIRIKVL
+1091 YIRIKVR
-1098 MEKKYEFF
+1098 MEDKYDFF
-1106 DRIIPRKAR
+1106 NRIVPRRAR
-1115 ITDLGCGL
+1115 ITDIGCGL
-1123 GPLSYMLSM
+1123 GPLSYMLAM
-1132 LSEERTVLGIDY
+1132 LSGERTVLGIDY
-1144 DKDKIAVANHNF
+1144 DADKIAVANHNF
-1156 SRNERIRFVCANVTD
+1156 SRNERIRFVCANVAD
-1171 QELPPSDVFIMNDML
+1171 YDLPESDVFVMNDML
-1186 HYMGHSLQERLLESC
+1186 HYMDYPSQERLLETC
-1201 IGKLLPGGMLIVRDG
+1201 IGKLLPGGMLIIRDG
-1216 DAGGTARHRVTR
+1216 DAGGTAKHRVTR

-1238 EFNKKENDLCFPTHD
+1238 EFNKRENDLCFPTHEQ
-1253 FFIRIASR
+1253 FIRVAER
-1261 HHLEIEQHANDRFTS
+1261 FHLEIEQRANDRFTS
-1276 NTIYILRR
+1276 NMIYILRK
-1284 KEGGDEQ
+1284 KEVAYE

>member
-1 MSKLFL
+1 MSKLFI
-7 HIYDYLNRHS
+7 HIYNYLERHTAL
-17 VFRYLLLAGSFL
+17 RYLLLAGSFL

-64 KIKDKIIVM
+64 KVKDKIIVM
-73 LSSSDTVSGA
+73 LSSADTVSGA
-83 VSPDRLIE
+83 VPSDRLVE
-91 AGDALK
+91 AGDLLK
-97 DGLLKEAGTEYIT
+97 DSLLAEAGSEYIT

-129 ENLPVFLT
+129 DNLPVFLT

-149 SDGIERRMRNNYLN
+149 ADGIERRMRSNYLH

-171 LKNILPRD
+171 LKSILPRD

-185 SSLEKLQDFQMTA
+185 TSLEKLRDFQMTA
-198 NYELYNGHIFSGDM
+198 NYEIYDGHIFSRDM

-237 IEKQLKETM
+237 IEKQLRETM
-246 TAYSGVKA
+246 DTYPGVKA

-274 MLTLTIALIIIV
+274 MLTMTIALVIII

-300 LILLPVL
+300 LIILPVL
-307 YGAVFSLALIFF
+307 YGAVFSLALIYFL
-319 IKGAVS
+319 KGSVS

-330 AGAAIFGVALSY
+330 AGAAVFGVALSY

-412 HFLRIKEGHEAS
+412 HFLKVKEGHEES
-424 GRILRII
+424 GRVLRFI

-446 ITIVVV
+446 ITIVLV
-452 FLLSL
+452 FFLSL

-478 LKAAEERLNAL
+478 LKAAEQRLNDL

-495 TTLFVSVGNTTD
+495 TTLFVSVGSTPD
-507 EGLRHYAETNRE
+507 EGLRHYAETNRK
-519 LEALKAEGRIRE
+519 LDSLKAEGRIKE
-531 YASAEKIF
+531 FASAEKIF

-553 GYWTNDRK
+553 SYWTEGRK
-561 AQVEKEIGDAAAKYH
+561 AQVREDIKNGAAKYH
-576 FREDTFRDFFV
+576 FREDTFHDFFA
-587 LLNKQYVPCDFTSG
+587 LLDKQYLPCDFTAG
-601 NSSLPLLDS
+601 DSSLPLLDS

-620 FITQVRLNEA
+620 FITQVRLNEE
-630 DKEFVYNRL
+630 DKGTVYDRFAGN
-639 SGSDG
+639 DG

-813 PASKVNFPY
+813 PASRGNFPY
-822 TLSGLLVTIWFF
+822 TLSGLLVTVWFF
-834 GLFVFGCLLMTVTAF
+834 GLFVVGCLLMMGVAL
-849 LLILLPVRR
+849 LLILLPVKRR
-858 IKKKQWFS
+858 KKKQLFS
-866 LVMMYLLRIFLKAAW
+866 RIMMYMLRIFLKAAW
-881 IARREKINPG
+881 IARRENVNPG

-927 WVWYSPVFGKIVQY
+927 WVWHSPVFGKIVQY

-946 TTDGYEKVLHH
+946 TEDGYEKVLHH
-957 LREKVAQGYSV
+957 LRDKVAQGYSV

-980 KIHRFHKGAFY
+980 QVHRFHKGAFY
-991 LAEKLRLDILP
+991 LAEKLQLDILP

-1020 KRGILCTRILPRIS
+1020 KRGVLCTRILPRILYTDAS
-1034 YADPDFGVTYQ
+1034 YGVTYQ
-1045 ECAKA
+1045 ERSKAIAKT
-1050 VARFF
+1050 F
-1055 RHAYQE
+1055 RRAYQE
-1061 TCDIYSTPA
+1061 TCDIYSNPG

-1091 YIRIKVL
+1091 YIRIKVR
-1098 MEKKYEFF
+1098 MEDKYDFF
-1106 DRIIPRKAR
+1106 NRIVPRRAR
-1115 ITDLGCGL
+1115 ITDIGCGL
-1123 GPLSYMLSM
+1123 GPLSYMLAM
-1132 LSEERTVLGIDY
+1132 LSGERTVLGIDY
-1144 DKDKIAVANHNF
+1144 DADKIAVANHNF
-1156 SRNERIRFVCANVTD
+1156 SRNERIRFVCANVAD
-1171 QELPPSDVFIMNDML
+1171 YDLPESDVFVMNDML
-1186 HYMGHSLQERLLESC
+1186 HYMDYLSQERLLETC
-1201 IGKLLPGGMLIVRDG
+1201 IGKLLLGGMLIIRDG
-1216 DAGGTARHRVTR
+1216 DAGGTAKHRVTR

-1238 EFNKKENDLCFPTHD
+1238 EFNKRENDLCFPTHEQ
-1253 FFIRIASR
+1253 FARVAERF
-1261 HHLEIEQHANDRFTS
+1261 HLEIEQRANDRFTS
-1276 NTIYILRR
+1276 NMIYILRK
-1284 KEGGDEQ
+1284 KEVAYE

>member
-1 MSKLFL
+1 MSKLFI
-7 HIYDYLNRHS
+7 HIYNYLERHTAL
-17 VFRYLLLAGSFL
+17 RYLLLAGSFL

-64 KIKDKIIVM
+64 KVKDKIIVM
-73 LSSSDTVSGA
+73 LSSADTVSGA
-83 VSPDRLIE
+83 VPSDRLIE
-91 AGDALK
+91 AGDLLK
-97 DGLLKEAGTEYIT
+97 DSLLAEAGSEYIT

-129 ENLPVFLT
+129 DNLPVFLT

-149 SDGIERRMRNNYLN
+149 ADGIERRMRSNYLH

-171 LKNILPRD
+171 LKSILPRD

-185 SSLEKLQDFQMTA
+185 TSLEKLRDFQMTA
-198 NYELYNGHIFSGDM
+198 NYEIYDGHIFSRDM

-237 IEKQLKETM
+237 IEKQLRETM
-246 TAYSGVKA
+246 DTYPGVKA

-274 MLTLTIALIIIV
+274 MLTMTIALIIII

-300 LILLPVL
+300 LIILPVL
-307 YGAVFSLALIFF
+307 YGAVFSLALIYFL
-319 IKGAVS
+319 KGSVS

-330 AGAAIFGVALSY
+330 AGAAVFGVALSY

-412 HFLRIKEGHEAS
+412 HFLKVKEGHEES
-424 GRILRII
+424 GRVLRFI

-446 ITIVVV
+446 ITIVLV
-452 FLLSL
+452 FFLSL

-478 LKAAEERLNAL
+478 LKAAEQRLNDL

-495 TTLFVSVGNTTD
+495 TTLFVSVGSTPD
-507 EGLRHYAETNRE
+507 EGLRHYAETNRK
-519 LEALKAEGRIRE
+519 LDSLKAEGRIKE
-531 YASAEKIF
+531 FASAEKIF

-553 GYWTNDRK
+553 SYWTEGRI
-561 AQVEKEIGDAAAKYH
+561 AQVREDIKNGAAKYH
-576 FREDTFRDFFV
+576 FREDTFHDFFA
-587 LLNKQYVPCDFTSG
+587 LLDKQYLPCDFTAG
-601 NSSLPLLDS
+601 DSSLPLLDS
-610 WASSADSLSM
+610 WVSSADSLSM
-620 FITQVRLNEA
+620 FITQVRLNEE
-630 DKEFVYNRL
+630 DKETVYDRFAGN
-639 SGSDG
+639 DG

-700 WVIILGLMAVT
+700 WVIILGLMAAT

-813 PASKVNFPY
+813 PASRGNFPY
-822 TLSGLLVTIWFF
+822 TLSGLLVTVWFF
-834 GLFVFGCLLMTVTAF
+834 GLFVVGCLLMMGIAL
-849 LLILLPVRR
+849 LLILLPVKRW
-858 IKKKQWFS
+858 KKKQLFS
-866 LVMMYLLRIFLKAAW
+866 RIMMYMLRIFLKAAW
-881 IARREKINPG
+881 IARRENVNSE

-927 WVWYSPVFGKIVQY
+927 WVWHSPVFGKIVQY

-946 TTDGYEKVLHH
+946 TEDGYEKVLHH
-957 LREKVAQGYSV
+957 LRDKVAQGYSV

-980 KIHRFHKGAFY
+980 QVHRFHKGAFY
-991 LAEKLRLDILP
+991 LAEKLQLDILP

-1020 KRGILCTRILPRIS
+1020 KRGVLCTRVLPRILYTDAS
-1034 YADPDFGVTYQ
+1034 YGVTYQ
-1045 ECAKA
+1045 ERSKAIAKT
-1050 VARFF
+1050 F
-1055 RHAYQE
+1055 RRAYQE
-1061 TCDIYSTPA
+1061 TCDIYSNPG

-1091 YIRIKVL
+1091 YIRIKVR
-1098 MEKKYEFF
+1098 MEDKYDFF
-1106 DRIIPRKAR
+1106 NRIVPRRAR
-1115 ITDLGCGL
+1115 ITDIGCGL
-1123 GPLSYMLSM
+1123 GPLSYMLAM
-1132 LSEERTVLGIDY
+1132 LSGERTVLGIDY
-1144 DKDKIAVANHNF
+1144 DADKIAVANHNF
-1156 SRNERIRFVCANVTD
+1156 SRNERIRFVCANVAD
-1171 QELPPSDVFIMNDML
+1171 YDLPESDVFVMNDML
-1186 HYMGHSLQERLLESC
+1186 HYMDYPSQERLLETC
-1201 IGKLLPGGMLIVRDG
+1201 IGKLLPGGMLIIRDG
-1216 DAGGTARHRVTR
+1216 DAGGTAKHRVTR

-1238 EFNKKENDLCFPTHD
+1238 EFNKRENDLCFPTHEQ
-1253 FFIRIASR
+1253 FIRVAER
-1261 HHLEIEQHANDRFTS
+1261 FHLEIEQRANDRFTS
-1276 NTIYILRR
+1276 NMIYILRK
-1284 KEGGDEQ
+1284 KEVAYE

>member
-1 MSKLFL
+1 MSKLFI
-7 HIYDYLNRHS
+7 HIYNYLERHTAL
-17 VFRYLLLAGSFL
+17 RYLLLAGSFL

-64 KIKDKIIVM
+64 KVKDKIIVM
-73 LSSSDTVSGA
+73 LSSADTVSGA
-83 VSPDRLIE
+83 VPSDRLVE
-91 AGDALK
+91 AGDLLK
-97 DGLLKEAGTEYIT
+97 DSLLAEAGSEYIT

-129 ENLPVFLT
+129 DNLPVFLT

-149 SDGIERRMRNNYLN
+149 ADGIERRMRSNYLH

-171 LKNILPRD
+171 LKSILPRD

-185 SSLEKLQDFQMTA
+185 TSLEKLRDFQMTA
-198 NYELYNGHIFSGDM
+198 NYEIYDGHIFSRDM

-237 IEKQLKETM
+237 IEKQLRETM
-246 TAYSGVKA
+246 DTYPGVKA

-274 MLTLTIALIIIV
+274 MLTMTIALVIII

-300 LILLPVL
+300 LIILPVL
-307 YGAVFSLALIFF
+307 YGAVFSLALIYFL
-319 IKGAVS
+319 KGSVS

-330 AGAAIFGVALSY
+330 AGAAVFGVALSY

-412 HFLRIKEGHEAS
+412 HFLKVKEGHEES
-424 GRILRII
+424 GRVLRFI

-446 ITIVVV
+446 ITIVLV
-452 FLLSL
+452 FFLSL

-478 LKAAEERLNAL
+478 LKAAEQRLNDL

-495 TTLFVSVGNTTD
+495 TTLFVSVGSTPD
-507 EGLRHYAETNRE
+507 EGLRHYAETNRK
-519 LEALKAEGRIRE
+519 LDSLKAEGRIKE
-531 YASAEKIF
+531 FASAEKIF

-553 GYWTNDRK
+553 SYWTEGRK
-561 AQVEKEIGDAAAKYH
+561 AQVREDIKNGAAKYH
-576 FREDTFRDFFV
+576 FREDTFHDFFA
-587 LLNKQYVPCDFTSG
+587 LLDKQYLPCDFTTG
-601 NSSLPLLDS
+601 DSSLPLLDS

-620 FITQVRLNEA
+620 FITQVRLNEE
-630 DKEFVYNRL
+630 DKGTVYDRFAGN
-639 SGSDG
+639 DG

-813 PASKVNFPY
+813 PASRGNFPY
-822 TLSGLLVTIWFF
+822 TLSGLLVTVWFF
-834 GLFVFGCLLMTVTAF
+834 GLFVVGCLLMMGVAL
-849 LLILLPVRR
+849 LLILLPVKRR
-858 IKKKQWFS
+858 KKKQLFS
-866 LVMMYLLRIFLKAAW
+866 RIMMYMLRIFLKAAW
-881 IARREKINPG
+881 IARRENVNPG

-927 WVWYSPVFGKIVQY
+927 WVWHSPVFGKIVQY

-946 TTDGYEKVLHH
+946 TEDGYEKVLHH
-957 LREKVAQGYSV
+957 LRDKVAQGYSV

-980 KIHRFHKGAFY
+980 QVHRFHKGAFY
-991 LAEKLRLDILP
+991 LAEKLQLDILP

-1020 KRGILCTRILPRIS
+1020 KRGVLCTRILPRILYTDAS
-1034 YADPDFGVTYQ
+1034 YGVTYQ
-1045 ECAKA
+1045 ERSKAIAKT
-1050 VARFF
+1050 F
-1055 RHAYQE
+1055 RRAYQE
-1061 TCDIYSTPA
+1061 TCDIYSNPG

-1091 YIRIKVL
+1091 YIRIKVR
-1098 MEKKYEFF
+1098 MEDKYDFF
-1106 DRIIPRKAR
+1106 NRIVPRRAR
-1115 ITDLGCGL
+1115 ITDIGCGL
-1123 GPLSYMLSM
+1123 GPLSYMLAM
-1132 LSEERTVLGIDY
+1132 LSGERTVLGIDY
-1144 DKDKIAVANHNF
+1144 DADKIAVANHNF
-1156 SRNERIRFVCANVTD
+1156 SRNERIRFVCANVAD
-1171 QELPPSDVFIMNDML
+1171 YDLPESDVFVMNDML
-1186 HYMGHSLQERLLESC
+1186 HYMDYPSQERLLETC
-1201 IGKLLPGGMLIVRDG
+1201 IGKLLPGGMLIIRDG
-1216 DAGGTARHRVTR
+1216 DAGGTAKHRVTR

-1238 EFNKKENDLCFPTHD
+1238 EFNKRENDLCFPTHEQ
-1253 FFIRIASR
+1253 FARVAERF
-1261 HHLEIEQHANDRFTS
+1261 HLEIEQRANDRFTS
-1276 NTIYILRR
+1276 NMIYILRK
-1284 KEGGDEQ
+1284 KEVAYE